1 MKKNSKSNRKSSRKS
16 SSSTQKLFRSGSHG
30 FEALESRQMLDAA
43 LTNALLD
50 SPIPYTTD
58 AEGESTTFLTVT
70 PTSDTAPDGTS
81 IYAGI
86 RIYGMD
92 GSGVKTTTEGFTIS
106 SIDKVDADGNK
117 TPIPL
122 LEKGEGIQD
131 SYSFACAE
139 MLLGQEYSITV
150 SWTGDGEAPN
160 FGAVAFLLGDT
171 DSFDPA
177 TGLPAVDPATGDY
190 AANHQADVSDN
201 EVKLVEAL
209 IYLDDPQT
217 NWQHNYGS
225 NLLKDS
231 GFTEEYAG
239 LFSLDTDGMWDTED
253 LDRVEENSAAGT
265 VNFNITFDQ
274 EAPALTVEVA
284 NADGEFA
291 GTATVTEGEKTGKVQ
306 DFTVD
311 VKTSTDSPVLGLTF
325 TDAKSAIKSIKYS
338 TDGTTYTEIPV
349 GGDSK
354 TEQVSFD
361 VADALGAPLQD
372 GEVTN
377 IYFET
382 EDVIGNKA
390 AYTFNVN
397 YESAAEFVV
406 GDDAQTALEG
416 PGTYDA
422 ANNVLYTNDP
432 DGSTEVI
439 VDPDFDFGPDD
450 STKQRIGI
458 EYDGETY
465 WGDFQTL
472 DEDNPIATADLT
484 QFPGL
489 LDAMGAEDGV
499 LPDGAY
505 DLTVF
510 VQDDFGHD
518 PQQVGDPQ
526 TLVIDTTAPVLDY
539 VSVDGEQSNEVS
551 VLDKDSVEVVVK
563 IAQPE
568 EKDVAV
574 DIADKLATI
583 PAGELLSDPIVLDK
597 GSDYVYGKNDYTVTL
612 TDLAGNQTTAPLTI
626 WYNTTPEATAFTA
639 NGSEW
644 GPGNKGIDEHGEP
657 FDYSSEQYVA
667 LDFAGNV
674 DDNNETPVENLVITV
689 PQDALVNGELYKKEA
704 NGAYVPLEPED
715 GVYLFNATDE
725 IYYLPNR
732 YWSGTETIPF
742 TTTDDANTP
751 ATSESKNVVVTI
763 APVTTQ
769 TEVDWI
775 SPESVDENS
784 LASEQ
789 VIGTFTYPSTKP
801 RTWTADWIPGNTTA
815 HILNDASDS
824 IGGLFDTEPSFSV
837 IEGDTV
843 DGLTSFSI
851 VINDWVLSEYVWGSQ
866 DFIATLSGALVSD
879 PTDVIGENSS
889 SLTFTVDPVDQNPEA
904 GTSKAFNVSLSTL
917 SKQDVTLTLDNTMFS
932 DIDDLYDDLTVA
944 SVTLTSEE
952 GEITLGQGESAALSV
967 NGVET
972 TFTLSGKTI
981 TIASN
986 DSSALD
992 KGLVEFEFTVTDNY
1006 GGREDVAGS
1015 TIKFSAYTTDDNVA
1029 TVQDVASY
1037 SFNVLQ
1043 NDYDNSEGWDGKTFA
1058 ISDFTDI
1065 DPAVGTLELIDANS
1079 ITGNNFT
1086 FTPAAGWRG
1095 TVTFNYTIA
1104 NQADPSETADATVTI
1119 VVAALNT
1126 APTAEN
1132 LSSSGDEWGAED
1144 KDSTTPQYVHVDFS
1158 IAIADDPEETAQNDL
1173 TIAFTG
1179 SGYADNGTWYQS
1191 TDGETFTE
1199 ITDFSAIQLA
1209 NGAVYFL
1216 PNQYWNGTVNVAYT
1230 VTDTVADWVN
1240 SDLVIADG
1248 ETPLTDNGTVEIIIV
1263 SKATNPVITDWEN
1276 HEDSENSTLDSQ
1288 KVNVAVAKLPEGAV
1302 NEAINGMSAQ
1312 SVNLEAHILN
1322 DESDSLDSLFDGE
1335 PVFAIDADGQ
1345 ITCTYTLLEN
1355 VYGTQTFDVTV
1366 TTDCGGSTTFAWTIT
1381 VDPVNQAPAI
1391 TVNDELFEAGEGDAE
1406 GMYLLKTEL
1415 TEQAEPVQN
1424 QIVLGTV
1431 SDIDNVLATANI
1443 TYYTVSGDGG
1453 HVWTLNNDE
1462 AQALFSEASFAVN
1475 GANELVFTYKLAPYV
1490 HGYADIVIQLNDLES
1505 TVDPTNQNSNTVT
1518 YRIIA
1523 ASVNDAPVAGDV
1535 DWSVSISSL
1544 RREPTFDFNTVV
1556 SDIDNDDWTITSLT
1570 LGDTAID
1577 VEGTTTGTIV
1587 TVNDIDLLAVYD
1599 PTAKTLTFYAQFGDD
1614 LTVLDK
1620 QSLPLAYTVNDNSI
1634 LGALTADGTGTITFT
1649 MYAQDDDATY
1659 DEQPQATIRTIDVL
1673 ANDRPIWEQEGKT
1686 FTLTEVS
1693 ALSDESAGS
1702 VAIVDGKVEYTQ
1714 AQDYR
1719 GTVTFTY
1726 TIVND
1731 EDPTETATATVT
1743 ILVKAINAAPTADEV
1758 DASMDESQTGEDKV
1772 QLVFDAQVADRET
1785 ADENLIVNVYK
1796 YDIENGV
1803 LTDADGEELPHNDGI
1818 YVFKATDAVYF
1829 KPNQYYNGET
1839 TIPYTV
1845 IDRLDDLIDAGYT
1858 LVEGETFKTAT
1869 SNVVVIVSPVGT
1881 EPTVNVEDKATDEI
1895 AESPAQ
1901 TTIQIGDASMP
1912 AGAEALSGVTAQ
1924 SKSITAHFA
1933 ASDSL
1938 GSLLD
1943 SYEFNLNTDTG
1954 AITFSYTQIEHV
1966 WGSQTFD
1973 LTVTTAEGGT
1983 KTVEWTF
1990 TVNPVNDAP
1999 EVQADAYGSG
2009 AKDKT
2014 IAVSF
2019 NVTDIETATY
2029 DLTYTLTA
2037 VPEYGTLY
2045 RDGEALAVGDTFTM
2059 ANAITYVAYDG
2070 VPEDVTGDTF
2080 TYAVTDSGVDAGLTD
2095 ADSITVENLTGTIE
2109 FNQAPVINNYVGTK
2123 TVDTSAG
2130 AQSGRWLLFNL
2141 SDVVDPEGEPI
2152 TKDNITLSG
2161 DAYWDGDAAYIDYD
2175 FAQGKFG
2182 SKEALV
2188 TITDPVD
2195 ATITSEY
2202 EFKLAAVASVG
2213 LHLSETRAATDANP
2227 LYVDFAN
2234 NTVSSTDSPL
2244 DVATI
2249 LGEGPYTV
2257 TPNFSAGDDAQ
2268 ETGTNSRPVYWQI
2281 PDGATASDYWTTEPN
2296 EYPVFVNGV
2305 KQSGKY
2311 WDTAKAGLTSEEAP
2325 EDTTGFVTS
2334 YPKMIETAG
2343 TDENNPV
2350 IATVTEDG
2358 KLTMQIAPYT
2368 PALDLDGSVTI
2379 SNGEN
2384 SVTIPVTILNA
2395 YDSPTTV
2402 DIQYFVTDQA
2412 GAAVLNNN
2420 GKPASIDRD
2429 EWFSD
2434 DVSAMSDHLTTNVDT
2449 QVKDSTNAPLYWDL
2463 DYCEEE
2469 YWTKTPNDYPVYN
2482 NGTPEKDVD
2491 NDGLQWFWDLDKVSL
2506 DGMTTNVKPSRP
2518 RDRYEVME
2526 RSVGTIAK
2534 STTDLDYNAAHMLYL
2549 YASDSWNQEGLGN
2562 PMFMFL
2568 FEVDF
2573 GAPVELT
2580 NIQTSMPP
2588 IMEMGEWNAD
2598 HSVIPLGILN
2608 TGTSDGGIFED
2619 AYSYLA
2625 ALTYNYTSSFT
2636 TAPTVTIKFSSAM
2649 RDMGEDGRTVLNTEQ
2664 YMTGWAENCNPNP
2677 ALYGTQGANQTV
2689 IEGTGVY
2696 MVVSTADEADSA
2708 AALPESESW
2717 IHEWQSHYVDLYL
2730 NTQDAGVDVAGNVS
2744 FTLNYGDLFTATDFI
2759 AMENVFDG
2767 AFQID
2772 VENNAIQ
2779 ISGRLKDAVTAEDG
2793 FVLLGRVKFESV
2805 GDDGLAADTVGT
2817 VDLGLSL
2824 DKIQLYNSAEEQ
2836 IAVNTN
2842 VSVGTRA
2849 AAVVYDANDDG
2860 VIDVSDFI
2868 SFASYYGTDTLASND
2883 ALAWA
2888 LDFNKSG
2895 SIDASDFVEF
2905 ATNYG
2910 VSRANGK
2917 AVNFSEGFL
2926 KQYIGATIQGEG
2938 DADLAKLLDQAV
2950 GEWEAKLG
2958 IDLDVNIQIKVKNY
2972 DDTQLGESYIVSLAD
2987 DGRPLTG
2994 VIVLDTDAAGLYW
3007 SINTDEV
3014 LEGKYDLY
3022 TVILHEV
3029 GHVLGF
3035 TDQYSAFTKVAK
3047 GADFDGSHA
3056 SDASDLMYETIN
3068 PGERKEVSDF
3078 DASVVN
3084 GAYQYA
3090 QNNNVYLTFAGSAM
3104 TGTQSAE
3111 TFQPEIASGIV
3122 EQAEWTKTLETK
3134 VYEELDRIVAANRD
3148 SVFAETEDDAPI
3160 LDDFSAGEFAFNL
3173 ATKQETA
3180 DSLFDD
3186 LSWMTGDDAEPDQEL
3201 DVELK
3206 PEF

>member
-50 SPIPYTTD
+50 SPIPYTED
-58 AEGESTTFLTVT
+58 ADGASTTFLTVT

-92 GSGVKTTTEGFTIS
+92 NSGVRTTTEGFTIS

-160 FGAVAFLLGDT
+160 FGAVAYLLGDT

-177 TGLPAVDPATGDY
+177 TGLPAVEPATGDY

-201 EVKLVEAL
+201 EAKLVEAL

-225 NLLKDS
+225 NLLKQS

-239 LFSLDTDGMWDTED
+239 LFSLDTDGLWDTED
-253 LDRVEENSAAGT
+253 LDRVEENTAAGT

-274 EAPALTVEVA
+274 EAPALTVDVT

-291 GTATVTEGEKTGKVQ
+291 GTATVTDGEKTGKVQ

-311 VKTSTDSPVLGLTF
+311 VKTSTDSPILDLTF
-325 TDAKSAIKSIKYS
+325 ADAKSAIKSIKYS
-338 TDGTTYTEIPV
+338 TDGTTYTDIPV

-354 TEQVSFD
+354 TEDVTLD
-361 VADALGAPLQD
+361 VAEVLGAALTE
-372 GEVTN
+372 GEPAQIFFQVA
-377 IYFET
+377 
-382 EDVIGNKA
+382 DVIGNTGQYA
-390 AYTFNVN
+390 FTINYDAEADFNVG
-397 YESAAEFVV
+397 EDAEATLA
-406 GDDAQTALEG
+406 GD
-416 PGTYDA
+416 GTSEDD
-422 ANNVLYTNDP
+422 VLYTNEA
-432 DGSTEVI
+432 DGSTDVV
-439 VDPDFDFGPDD
+439 VDPDFDFAEGD
-450 STKQRIGI
+450 STSQRVGI

-465 WGDFQTL
+465 WSDYQTF
-472 DEDNPIATADLT
+472 DEENPTATLDLT
-484 QFPGL
+484 QFDGL
-489 LDAMGAEDGV
+489 LDAMGAQDGV
-499 LPDGAY
+499 IPDGSY

-510 VQDDFGHD
+510 VQDDYGHD

-526 TLVIDTTAPVLDY
+526 TLVIDTTAPIIETVTVAGNPSGEVSIKDDT
-539 VSVDGEQSNEVS
+539 SVD
-551 VLDKDSVEVVVK
+551 VVVTL
-563 IAQPE
+563 AQP
-568 EKDVAV
+568 DATNVRLTL
-574 DIADKLATI
+574 DDKVETI
-583 PAGELLSDPIVLDK
+583 PAGYTDSDPIIIYRDV
-597 GSDYVYGKNDYTVTL
+597 DYVYGKNDLLVRA
-612 TDLAGNQTTAPLTI
+612 TDKAGNTNAKTFI
-626 WYNTTPEATAFTA
+626 VWYNTTPEATAFEATG
-639 NGSEW
+639 NEW
-644 GPGNKGIDEHGEP
+644 GPGNKGED
-657 FDYSSEQYVA
+657 FDYSTEQYVE
-667 LDFAGNV
+667 LDFSTAA
-674 DDNNETPVENLVITV
+674 DDNDETPVADLVIAI
-689 PQDALVNGELYKKEA
+689 PEDALT
-704 NGAYVPLEPED
+704 NGALYEKSGDEYTLLEPED
-715 GVYLFNATDE
+715 GVITFKATDA
-725 IYYLPNR
+725 IFYLPNK
-732 YWSGTETIPF
+732 YWSGTETLPF
-742 TTTDDANTP
+742 TVTDDANTP
-751 ATSESKNVVVTI
+751 ATSESKNVVITI
-763 APVTTQ
+763 DPVQTQ
-769 TEVDWI
+769 AEITWSD
-775 SPESVDENS
+775 PAAVDENS
-784 LASEQ
+784 LAQ
-789 VIGTFTYPSTKP
+789 AQIIGTFTYPENEE
-801 RTWTADWIPGNTTA
+801 RDWTAVWTPGDIDA
-815 HILNDASDS
+815 HILNGATDDIDA
-824 IGGLFDTEPSFSV
+824 LFDTLPTFTV
-837 IEGDTV
+837 VPGNTV
-843 DGLTSFSI
+843 DGVTTYGIKMDGWTLAQ
-851 VINDWVLSEYVWGSQ
+851 YVWGTEKFTVTVTGVL
-866 DFIATLSGALVSD
+866 DGD
-879 PTDVIGENSS
+879 DTDVVTEDSDE
-889 SLTFTVDPVDQNPEA
+889 LTFTVEPVNQNPTA
-904 GTSKAFNVSLSTL
+904 GAEKQFNVSLSTL
-917 SKQDVTLTLDNTMFS
+917 SKQDVVLTLDNSMFS
-932 DIDDLYDDLTVA
+932 DIDDQYDELTVA
-944 SVTLTSEE
+944 AVTLTS
-952 GEITLGQGESAALSV
+952 GDNSITLGQGESAALEV

-986 DSSALD
+986 DAAALD
-992 KGLVEFEFTVTDNY
+992 KGVVDVEFTVVDNY
-1006 GGREDVAGS
+1006 GGSEDVAGS
-1015 TIKFSAYTTDDNVA
+1015 TIKFSAYTSDDDVE
-1029 TVQDVASY
+1029 TVQDTASF
-1037 SFNVLQ
+1037 SFNVLG
-1043 NDYDNSEGWDGKTFA
+1043 NDYANSEGWDGKTFA
-1058 ISDFTDI
+1058 ISGFTAI
-1065 DPAVGTLELIDANS
+1065 DESIGTLTLTDAS
-1079 ITGNNFT
+1079 SVDGDNFT
-1086 FTPAAGWRG
+1086 FVPAEGYRG
-1095 TVTFNYTIA
+1095 TFTFNYTIA
-1104 NQADPSETADATVTI
+1104 NQDDETETADATVTV

-1126 APTAEN
+1126 APIANDIVT
-1132 LSSSGDEWGAED
+1132 SGTEWGELDAQ
-1144 KDSTTPQYVHVDFS
+1144 TTPQYITVDFS
-1158 IAIADDPEETAQNDL
+1158 LAISDNEEETAQEDL
-1173 TIAFTG
+1173 TIAFT
-1179 SGYADNGTWYQS
+1179 SEGYADNGTWYQS

-1199 ITDFSAIQLA
+1199 ITDFSAIQLV
-1209 NGAVYFL
+1209 NGGVYFL
-1216 PNQYWNGTVNVAYT
+1216 PNAYWNGTVNVAYQ
-1230 VTDTVADWVN
+1230 VTDTVENWVN
-1240 SDLVIADG
+1240 SSLKIADG
-1248 ETPLTDNGTVEIIIV
+1248 ATPLTASSTV
-1263 SKATNPVITDWEN
+1263 VITVT
-1276 HEDSENSTLDSQ
+1276 SEATAPIISDLADLTVDETVTPSAQ
-1288 KVNVAVAKLPEGAV
+1288 TVNVAKASLPDGAV
-1302 NEAINGMSAQ
+1302 NESLLDT
-1312 SVNLEAHILN
+1312 LEVVAGDPTAHILN
-1322 DESDSLDSLFDGE
+1322 DASDSLDALLDGA

-1345 ITCTYTLLEN
+1345 ITCEYTPLEN
-1355 VYGTQTFDVTV
+1355 VYGSQTFTITV
-1366 TTDCGGSTTFAWTIT
+1366 KTDKGGETSFDWTIT
-1381 VDPVNQAPAI
+1381 VDPVNDAPVI
-1391 TVNDELFEAGEGDAE
+1391 TVNEDVFEAGEGDQE
-1406 GMYLLKTEL
+1406 GIYLLKRDL
-1415 TEQAEPVQN
+1415 TEEAVPTVN
-1424 QIVLGTV
+1424 NTINLGTV
-1431 SDIDNVLATANI
+1431 SDVDNVLATANI
-1443 TYYTVSGDGG
+1443 TYCMISGDGG
-1453 HVWTLNNDE
+1453 HVWTSNADE
-1462 AQALFSEASFAVN
+1462 AQPLFSNASFAVN
-1475 GANELVFTYKLAPYV
+1475 GANELIFTYTLAPHV
-1490 HGYADIVIQLNDLES
+1490 HGYADIEIQLNDLES
-1505 TVDPTNQNSNTVT
+1505 AVDPTNLNSNAVK
-1518 YRIIA
+1518 YRINVE
-1523 ASVNDAPVAGDV
+1523 SVNDAPVAGDV
-1535 DWSVSISSL
+1535 NWSVSISSL
-1544 RREPTFDFNTVV
+1544 SGTPSFDFNAVV

-1570 LGDTAID
+1570 LGDTAIAVD
-1577 VEGTTTGTIV
+1577 GTPTAV
-1587 TVNDIDLLAVYD
+1587 TVNGIDLTATYD
-1599 PTAKTLTFYAQFGDD
+1599 SEARTLTLDAPDGVD

-1620 QSLPLAYTVNDNSI
+1620 QSLALAYTVNDNSP
-1634 LGALTADGTGTITFT
+1634 LGELTADGTGTVSFT

-1659 DEQPQATIRTIDVL
+1659 DEQAQDAVHTIDVL

-1686 FTLTEVS
+1686 FTLSEVS

-1702 VAIVDGKVEYTQ
+1702 IAIVDGKVEYTQ
-1714 AQDYR
+1714 AADYR

-1731 EDPTETATATVT
+1731 EDESETATATVT

-1758 DASMDESQTGEDKV
+1758 NAEMTESQTGDDKV

-1785 ADENLIVNVYK
+1785 ADENLIINV
-1796 YDIENGV
+1796 DEAAVENGTLV
-1803 LTDADGEELPHNDGI
+1803 DADGNALPAFDGI
-1818 YVFKATDAVYF
+1818 IAFYATDAVYF

-1845 IDRLDDLIDAGYT
+1845 TDRLDDLTNAGLT
-1858 LVEGETFKTAT
+1858 LVDGETAKTAA
-1869 SNVVVIVSPVGT
+1869 SNVIVVVTPVGT
-1881 EPTVNVEDKATDEI
+1881 TPIVEVADANADEI
-1895 AESPAQ
+1895 ASGAEQ
-1901 TTIQIGDASMP
+1901 TTIQIGTASMP
-1912 AGAEALSGVTAQ
+1912 EGAEGLAAVSAESTNVN
-1924 SKSITAHFA
+1924 AHIS
-1933 ASDSL
+1933 ASDTQDSL
-1938 GSLLD
+1938 VSDYSFALD
-1943 SYEFNLNTDTG
+1943 TETG
-1954 AITFSYTQIEHV
+1954 AITFTYTPIEHV
-1966 WGSQTFD
+1966 WGTQTFNV
-1973 LTVTTAEGGT
+1973 TVTSEEGGT
-1983 KTVEWTF
+1983 DTVAWTF
-1990 TVNPVNDAP
+1990 TINPINDAP
-1999 EVQADAYGSG
+1999 EVQVAAHGMG
-2009 AKDKT
+2009 AKETD
-2014 IAVSF
+2014 IQVSF
-2019 NVTDIETATY
+2019 DVVDIETSTA
-2029 DLTYTLTA
+2029 DLTYTLTTA
-2037 VPEYGTLY
+2037 PTYGTLLK
-2045 RDGEALAVGDTFTM
+2045 DGEALAVGDTFTTG
-2059 ANAITYVAYDG
+2059 NAITYRVYDG
-2070 VPEDVTGDTF
+2070 APEGITGDSF
-2080 TYAVTDSGVDAGLTD
+2080 VYAVTDRGADAGLTD

-2123 TVDTSAG
+2123 TVDTTSS
-2130 AQSGRWLLFNL
+2130 AQSGSWLLFNL

-2249 LGEGPYTV
+2249 IGEGPYTV

-2268 ETGTNSRPVYWQI
+2268 ETGANSRPVYWQI

-2296 EYPVFVNGV
+2296 EYPVYVDGV
-2305 KQSGKY
+2305 KQDGQY
-2311 WDTAKAGLTSEEAP
+2311 WKEDTPSAEIP
-2325 EDTTGFVTS
+2325 EDSTGFDTT
-2334 YPKMIETAG
+2334 YPKMVAAEAS
-2343 TDENNPV
+2343 DANYPV

-2368 PALDLDGSVTI
+2368 PATDLDGSVTI

-2384 SVTIPVTILNA
+2384 SVTIPVSILNA
-2395 YDSPTTV
+2395 YESPTTV

-2412 GAAVLNNN
+2412 GSATLDDE
-2420 GKPASIDRD
+2420 GSPASISRA
-2429 EWFSD
+2429 EWFGD
-2434 DVSAMSDHLTTNVDT
+2434 DVSAMSDHLKTNVDT
-2449 QVKDSTNAPLYWDL
+2449 QVTDAQNNGLYWL
-2463 DYCEEE
+2463 PDYCKKA
-2469 YWTKTPNDYPVYN
+2469 YWTKEPNEYPVYD
-2482 NGTPEKDVD
+2482 GDTPKSSGGQPWYWNMELVD
-2491 NDGLQWFWDLDKVSL
+2491 IDS
-2506 DGMTTNVKPSRP
+2506 MTTNELPEDEEYP
-2518 RDRYEVME
+2518 VMQ
-2526 RSVGTIAK
+2526 RSVGSIAK
-2534 STTDLDYNAAHMLYL
+2534 STTDLEYNAAHNLYL
-2549 YASDSWNQEGLGN
+2549 YASDSWNQEGLNN
-2562 PMFMFL
+2562 PMFMLL
-2568 FEVDF
+2568 FEIDF
-2573 GAPVELT
+2573 GAPVTALT
-2580 NIQTSMPP
+2580 NVSTSLGSVL
-2588 IMEMGEWNAD
+2588 EMGEWNED

-2608 TGTSDGGIFED
+2608 IATSDGNIYED

-2625 ALTYNYTSSFT
+2625 SLTYKYTSAFT
-2636 TAPTVTIKFSSAM
+2636 TAPTVTIKFSSVM

-2664 YMTGWAENCNPNP
+2664 YITGWAENCNPNP

-2689 IEGTGVY
+2689 VEGTGVY
-2696 MVVSTADEADSA
+2696 MAVSTADEADSA

-2730 NTQDAGVDVAGNVS
+2730 NTQDADVDVAGNVS

-2759 AMENVFDG
+2759 AMESVFDG
-2767 AFQID
+2767 GFQID
-2772 VENNAIQ
+2772 VENNAVQ
-2779 ISGRLKDAVTAEDG
+2779 ISGRLKDTVTAEDG

-2842 VSVGTRA
+2842 VTVGTRA

-2860 VIDVSDFI
+2860 VIDASDFVN
-2868 SFASYYGTDTLASND
+2868 FATYYGTDTLASND

-2910 VSRANGK
+2910 ASRANGK

-2958 IDLDVNIQIKVKNY
+2958 IDLDVNIQLKVKNY
-2972 DDTQLGESYIVSLAD
+2972 DDAQLGESYIVSLAD

-3047 GADFDGSHA
+3047 GAEFDGSHA
-3056 SDASDLMYETIN
+3056 ADASDLMYETIN

-3078 DASVVN
+3078 DANVVN
-3084 GAYQYA
+3084 SAYQYA

-3122 EQAEWTKTLETK
+3122 EQAQWTKTLETK
-3134 VYEELDRIVAANRD
+3134 VYEELGRIVAANRD

-3160 LDDFSAGEFAFNL
+3160 LDNFSADEFTFNL
-3173 ATKQETA
+3173 ATRQETA

>member
-16 SSSTQKLFRSGSHG
+16 SSITQKLFRSGSHG

-58 AEGESTTFLTVT
+58 ADGESTTFLTVT

-106 SIDKVDADGNK
+106 SIDMVDADGNK

-150 SWTGDGEAPN
+150 SWTGEGDAPS
-160 FGAVAFLLGDT
+160 FGAVAYLLGDT

-177 TGLPAVDPATGDY
+177 TGKPAVDPATGEY
-190 AANHQADVSDN
+190 VANVQNNISDN
-201 EVKLVEAL
+201 EVTLVEAA

-217 NWQHNYGS
+217 NWNHSYGDK
-225 NLLKDS
+225 LLNQS
-231 GFTEEYAG
+231 GFPEEYTS
-239 LFSLDTDGMWDTED
+239 LFSLDANGIWDTED
-253 LDRVEENSAAGT
+253 LDRVEENNEAGT

-274 EAPALTVEVA
+274 EAPALTVDVT

-291 GTATVTEGEKTGKVQ
+291 GTATVTQGEKTGKVQ

-311 VKTSTDSPVLGLTF
+311 VKTSTDSPILNLNF
-325 TDAKSAIKSIKYS
+325 EDAKSAIKSIKYS

-354 TEQVSFD
+354 TEDVTLNVAEVLGDVLTEGEPAQIFFQV
-361 VADALGAPLQD
+361 A
-372 GEVTN
+372 
-377 IYFET
+377 
-382 EDVIGNKA
+382 DVIGNTGQYEFTVNYDA
-390 AYTFNVN
+390 EADFNVGADA
-397 YESAAEFVV
+397 SATQQ
-406 GDDAQTALEG
+406 GDGTTEG
-416 PGTYDA
+416 P
-422 ANNVLYTNDP
+422 VLFTNDS
-432 DGSTEVI
+432 DGSSEVV
-439 VDPDFDFGPDD
+439 VDPNFAFDEGD
-450 STKQRIGI
+450 SASQRVGI

-465 WGDFQTL
+465 WSDYQTF
-472 DEDNPIATADLT
+472 DEENPTATLDLT
-484 QFPGL
+484 QFDGL
-489 LDAMGAEDGV
+489 LDAMGAQDGV
-499 LPDGAY
+499 IPDGSY

-510 VQDDFGHD
+510 VQDDYGHE

-526 TLVIDTTAPVLDY
+526 TLVIDTTAPVIETVTVAGDP
-539 VSVDGEQSNEVS
+539 SGEVS
-551 VLDKDSVEVVVK
+551 IKDDASADVVVTL
-563 IAQPE
+563 AQP
-568 EKDVAV
+568 DATNVRLTL
-574 DIADKLATI
+574 DDKVETI
-583 PAGELLSDPIVLDK
+583 PAGYTESDPIVIYRDV
-597 GSDYVYGKNDYTVTL
+597 DYVYGKNELLVRA
-612 TDLAGNQTTAPLTI
+612 TDKAGNTSAKTFI
-626 WYNTTPEATAFTA
+626 VWYNTTPEATAFTA

-644 GPGNKGIDEHGEP
+644 GPGNKGVDEHGEP

-667 LDFAGNV
+667 LDFASNV

-689 PQDALVNGELYKKEA
+689 PQEAVVNGALYKKEA
-704 NGAYVPLEPED
+704 NGPYVPLEPEE
-715 GVYLFNATDE
+715 GVYAFNATDE

-751 ATSESKNVVVTI
+751 ATSDSKNIVVTI
-763 APVTTQ
+763 DPVTTQ
-769 TEVDWI
+769 TEVDWTD
-775 SPESVDENS
+775 PAAVAENS
-784 LASEQ
+784 AASEQ
-789 VIGTFTYPSTKP
+789 VIGTFAYPSTKP

-843 DGLTSFSI
+843 DGLTNFSI
-851 VINDWVLSEYVWGSQ
+851 VMNDWVLSEYVWGSQ

-889 SLTFTVDPVDQNPEA
+889 SLTFTVDPVNQNPEA
-904 GTSKAFNVSLSTL
+904 GDSKAFNVSLSTL

-932 DIDDLYDDLTVA
+932 DIDDQYDELTVA
-944 SVTLTSEE
+944 SATLTS
-952 GEITLGQGESAALSV
+952 GENTLVIAQGESGVLEI

-981 TIASN
+981 VIASN
-986 DSSALD
+986 DASALD

-1006 GGREDVAGS
+1006 GGIGDVAGS
-1015 TIKFSAYTTDDNVA
+1015 TIKFSAYTTDDDVA

-1043 NDYDNSEGWDGKTFA
+1043 NDYNNSEGWDGKTFA

-1104 NQADPSETADATVTI
+1104 NQDDPSETADATVTI

-1126 APTAEN
+1126 APTADN

-1144 KDSTTPQYVHVDFS
+1144 KDSTTPQYVLVDFA

-1199 ITDFSAIQLA
+1199 IADFSAIQLA
-1209 NGAVYFL
+1209 NGNVYFL
-1216 PNQYWNGTVNVAYT
+1216 PNNYWNGTVNVAYQ
-1230 VTDTVADWVN
+1230 VTDTVDNWVN
-1240 SDLVIADG
+1240 PALVIADG

-1263 SKATNPVITDWEN
+1263 SKATNPVISDFADVTVNETAISVTD
-1276 HEDSENSTLDSQ
+1276 T
-1288 KVNVAVAKLPEGAV
+1288 VNVAKASLPEGAV
-1302 NEAINGMSAQ
+1302 NETLSDALIIAPGESQ
-1312 SVNLEAHILN
+1312 AHKLN
-1322 DESDSLDSLFDGE
+1322 DGSDFQEALFDGD
-1335 PVFAIDADGQ
+1335 PFFAIDANGQ
-1345 ITCTYTLLEN
+1345 ITCEFTRLEN
-1355 VYGTQTFDVTV
+1355 VYGSQTFTITV
-1366 TTDCGGSTTFAWTIT
+1366 KTDKGGETSFDWTIT
-1381 VDPVNQAPAI
+1381 VDPVNDAPVI
-1391 TVNDELFEAGEGDAE
+1391 TVNEDVFDDAGA
-1406 GMYLLKTEL
+1406 YYQLKRDL
-1415 TEQAEPVQN
+1415 TEEAEPTVN
-1424 QIVLGTV
+1424 NTINLGTV

-1443 TYYTVSGDGG
+1443 TYYSVSGTGG
-1453 HVWTLNNDE
+1453 HVWTSNADA
-1462 AQALFSEASFAVN
+1462 AQALFASSSFAVN
-1475 GANELVFTYKLAPYV
+1475 GDNELIFTYTLAPHV
-1490 HGYADIVIQLNDLES
+1490 HGYADIEIQLNDLES
-1505 TVDPTNQNSNTVT
+1505 TVDPTNQYSNAVR
-1518 YRIIA
+1518 YRINV
-1523 ASVNDAPVAGDV
+1523 ASVNDAPEAGDV
-1535 DWSVSISSL
+1535 NWSVSISSL
-1544 RREPTFDFNTVV
+1544 SGTPSFDFNDVV
-1556 SDIDNDDWTITSLT
+1556 SDIDNDDWTITALT
-1570 LGDTAID
+1570 LGETAID
-1577 VEGTTTGTIV
+1577 VEGTPTAV
-1587 TVNDIDLLAVYD
+1587 TVNGVDLYVTYD
-1599 PTAKTLTFYAQFGDD
+1599 PTAKTLTLDAPDGVD

-1620 QSLPLAYTVNDNSI
+1620 QSLALAYTVNDNSP
-1634 LGALTADGTGTITFT
+1634 LGELTADGTGTIAFT

-1659 DEQPQATIRTIDVL
+1659 DEQAQATVRTIDVL
-1673 ANDRPIWEQEGKT
+1673 ANDKPIWEQEGKT

-1693 ALSDESAGS
+1693 ALSDPTAGS
-1702 VAIVDGKVEYTQ
+1702 IEIVDQKVEFTQ
-1714 AQDYR
+1714 NADYR

-1731 EDPTETATATVT
+1731 DDPTETATATVT

-1758 DASMDESQTGEDKV
+1758 DAEMAESQTGEDKV

-1785 ADENLIVNVYK
+1785 ADENLVVNVYK

-1829 KPNQYYNGET
+1829 KPNQYYNGEA

-1869 SNVVVIVSPVGT
+1869 SNIIVVVTPVGT
-1881 EPTVNVEDKATDEI
+1881 EPTINVEDKATAEI
-1895 AESPAQ
+1895 AASPAQ
-1901 TTIQIGDASMP
+1901 TTIQIGSASMP
-1912 AGAEALSGVTAQ
+1912 AGAEALSGITAQ
-1924 SKSITAHFA
+1924 SKSIAAHIT

-1938 GSLLD
+1938 RSLLD
-1943 SYEFNLNTDTG
+1943 SYEFNLDTTTG

-1973 LTVTTAEGGT
+1973 LTVTTVEGGT

-1990 TVNPVNDAP
+1990 TVDPVNDAP
-1999 EVQADAYGSG
+1999 EVQVAAKGMG
-2009 AKDKT
+2009 AKETT
-2014 IAVSF
+2014 IPVAFDV
-2019 NVTDIETATY
+2019 VDIETPTA

-2045 RDGEALAVGDTFTM
+2045 RDGEALAVGDTFTIG
-2059 ANAITYVAYDG
+2059 NGITYRVYDG
-2070 VPEDVTGDTF
+2070 APEGITGDTF
-2080 TYAVTDSGVDAGLTD
+2080 TYAVTDSGVDAGLTA
-2095 ADSITVENLTGTIE
+2095 ADSITIENLTGVIE
-2109 FNQAPVINNYVGTK
+2109 FNQAPVIENYVGTK
-2123 TVDTSAG
+2123 VVDTTPG
-2130 AQSGRWLLFNL
+2130 AQTGSWLLFNL

-2188 TITDPVD
+2188 TIEDPVD
-2195 ATITSEY
+2195 DSITSVY

-2249 LGEGPYTV
+2249 IGEGPYTV

-2268 ETGTNSRPVYWQI
+2268 EMGTNSRPVYWQI

-2296 EYPVFVNGV
+2296 GYPVFVNGV

-2325 EDTTGFVTS
+2325 EDTTDFVTS

-2402 DIQYFVTDQA
+2402 DIQYFVTDQD
-2412 GAAVLNNN
+2412 GAAILNNN

-2434 DVSAMSDHLTTNVDT
+2434 DVSAMNEHLTTNVDT
-2449 QVKDSTNAPLYWDL
+2449 QVKDSTNVALYWDL

-2469 YWTKTPNDYPVYN
+2469 YWTKTPNNYPVYN

-2534 STTDLDYNAAHMLYL
+2534 STTDLDYDAAHMLYL
-2549 YASDSWNQEGLGN
+2549 YASDSWNQEGLSN

-2568 FEVDF
+2568 FEIDF

-2580 NIQTSMPP
+2580 NMSTSMPP

-2598 HSVIPLGILN
+2598 HSVIQLGILN

-2625 ALTYNYTSSFT
+2625 ALTYNYTSAFT

-2649 RDMGEDGRTVLNTEQ
+2649 RDMGDAGRTVLNTEQ

-2759 AMENVFDG
+2759 AMESVFDG
-2767 AFQID
+2767 GFQID
-2772 VENNAIQ
+2772 VENNAVQ

-2793 FVLLGRVKFESV
+2793 FVLLGRVKFESL

-2824 DKIQLYNSAEEQ
+2824 DKIQLFNSAEEQ

-2842 VSVGTRA
+2842 VSAGTRA

-2868 SFASYYGTDTLASND
+2868 SFATYYGTDTLASND

-2888 LDFNKSG
+2888 LDFDKSG

-2938 DADLAKLLDQAV
+2938 DADLAKLLNQAV

-2958 IDLDVNIQIKVKNY
+2958 TDLDVNIQIKVKDY
-2972 DDTQLGESYIVSLAD
+2972 SDTQLGESYIVSLAD

-3047 GADFDGSHA
+3047 GAEFDGSHA
-3056 SDASDLMYETIN
+3056 SDASDLMFETIN

-3122 EQAEWTKTLETK
+3122 EQAQWTKTLETK

-3160 LDDFSAGEFAFNL
+3160 LDDFSAGEFVFNL

>member
-16 SSSTQKLFRSGSHG
+16 SSVSTQKLFRSGSHG
-30 FEALESRQMLDAA
+30 FEALEPRQLLDAA

-50 SPIPYTTD
+50 SPIPYTED
-58 AEGESTTFLTVT
+58 ASGESTTFLTVT

-86 RIYGMD
+86 RMYGMD

-106 SIDKVDADGNK
+106 SIDKVDADGSK

-122 LEKGEGIQD
+122 LEKGEGIQN

-150 SWTGDGEAPN
+150 SWNGQGEAPN

-225 NLLKDS
+225 NLLKQS

-239 LFSLDTDGMWDTED
+239 LFSLETNGVWDTED
-253 LDRVEENSAAGT
+253 LDRVEENSEAGT

-274 EAPALTVEVA
+274 EVPALTVDVT

-291 GTATVTEGEKTGKVQ
+291 GTATVTQGEKTGKVQ

-311 VKTSTDSPVLGLTF
+311 VKTSTDSPILNLSF
-325 TDAKSAIKSIKYS
+325 EDAKSAIKSIKYS

-354 TEQVSFD
+354 TEDVTLNVAEVLGDVLTEGEPAQIFFQ
-361 VADALGAPLQD
+361 VAD
-372 GEVTN
+372 
-377 IYFET
+377 
-382 EDVIGNKA
+382 VICNTGQYAFTVNYDA
-390 AYTFNVN
+390 EADFNVGADA
-397 YESAAEFVV
+397 SATQQ
-406 GDDAQTALEG
+406 GDGTTEG
-416 PGTYDA
+416 P
-422 ANNVLYTNDP
+422 VLFTNDS
-432 DGSTEVI
+432 DGSSEVV
-439 VDPDFDFGPDD
+439 VDPDYDFAEGE
-450 STKQRIGI
+450 STSQRVGI
-458 EYDGETY
+458 EYNGETY
-465 WGDFQTL
+465 WSDYQTFDEENPEASLALTDF
-472 DEDNPIATADLT
+472 D
-484 QFPGL
+484 GL
-489 LDAMGAEDGV
+489 LDAMGAQDGV
-499 LPDGAY
+499 IPDGSY

-510 VQDDFGHD
+510 VQDDYGHD

-626 WYNTTPEATAFTA
+626 WYNTTPEATAFDA

-674 DDNNETPVENLVITV
+674 DDNNETPVENLIITV

-789 VIGTFTYPSTKP
+789 VIGMFTYPSNKP
-801 RTWTADWIPGNTTA
+801 RTWTADWIPGNITA

-851 VINDWVLSEYVWGSQ
+851 VMNDWVLSEYVWGSQ

-879 PTDVIGENSS
+879 PTDVIGENSP
-889 SLTFTVDPVDQNPEA
+889 SLTFTVDPVNQNPEA
-904 GTSKAFNVSLSTL
+904 GDSKAFNVSLSTL
-917 SKQDVTLTLDNTMFS
+917 SKQDVVLTLDNTMFS
-932 DIDDLYDDLTVA
+932 DIDDLYDDLTIA
-944 SVTLTSEE
+944 AVTLTSEE
-952 GEITLGQGESAALSV
+952 GTITLGQGESAALAV

-986 DSSALD
+986 DAAALD
-992 KGLVEFEFTVTDNY
+992 KGVVDVAFTVEDNN
-1006 GGREDVAGS
+1006 GGSEDVTGS
-1015 TIKFSAYTTDDNVA
+1015 TIKFSAYTSDDEVE
-1029 TVQDVASY
+1029 TVQDVASFT
-1037 SFNVLQ
+1037 FNVLG
-1043 NDYDNSEGWDGKTFA
+1043 NDYANSEGWDGKTFA
-1058 ISDFTDI
+1058 ISDFTAI
-1065 DPAVGTLELIDANS
+1065 DPAIGTLELTDANS
-1079 ITGNNFT
+1079 IDGDNFT
-1086 FTPAAGWRG
+1086 FTPAEGYRG
-1095 TVTFNYTIA
+1095 TFTFNYTIA
-1104 NQADPSETADATVTI
+1104 NVDDASETADATVTV

-1126 APTAEN
+1126 APFAN
-1132 LSSSGDEWGAED
+1132 DIASSGTEWGAQD
-1144 KDSTTPQYVHVDFS
+1144 AQATPQYIAVDFS
-1158 IAIADDPEETAQNDL
+1158 LAISDNEEETAQEDL
-1173 TIAFTG
+1173 TIAFT
-1179 SGYADNGTWYQS
+1179 SDGYADNGTWYQS
-1191 TDGETFTE
+1191 ADGETFTE

-1216 PNQYWNGTVNVAYT
+1216 PNEYWNGTVNVAYE
-1230 VTDTVADWVN
+1230 VTDTVENWVN
-1240 SDLVIADG
+1240 SSLKVADDA
-1248 ETPLTDNGTVEIIIV
+1248 TPLTASNTVVITVTSE
-1263 SKATNPVITDWEN
+1263 ATNPIISDLADLTVDETVTPEAQ
-1276 HEDSENSTLDSQ
+1276 T
-1288 KVNVAVAKLPEGAV
+1288 VNVAKASLPTGAV
-1302 NEAINGMSAQ
+1302 NEALLDTLEVVAGDP
-1312 SVNLEAHILN
+1312 EAHKLN
-1322 DESDSLDSLFDGE
+1322 DGSDSLDALFDGA

-1345 ITCTYTLLEN
+1345 ITCEYTPLEN
-1355 VYGTQTFDVTV
+1355 VYGSQTFTITV
-1366 TTDCGGSTTFAWTIT
+1366 KTDDGGSTSFDWTIT
-1381 VDPVNQAPAI
+1381 VDPVNDAPVI
-1391 TVNDELFEAGEGDAE
+1391 TVNEDVFEEGTGDQE
-1406 GMYLLKTEL
+1406 GIYLLKREL
-1415 TEQAEPVQN
+1415 TEEAEPTVN
-1424 QIVLGTV
+1424 NTINLGTV

-1443 TYYTVSGDGG
+1443 TYYSVSGTGG
-1453 HVWTLNNDE
+1453 HVWTSNADD
-1462 AQALFSEASFAVN
+1462 AQALFASSSFAVN
-1475 GANELVFTYKLAPYV
+1475 GDNELIFTYTLAPHV
-1490 HGYADIVIQLNDLES
+1490 HGYADIEIQLNDMES
-1505 TVDPTNQNSNTVT
+1505 TVDPTNLNSNTVK
-1518 YRIIA
+1518 YRINVESI
-1523 ASVNDAPVAGDV
+1523 NDAPVAGDV
-1535 DWSVSISSL
+1535 DWSISISSL
-1544 RREPTFDFNTVV
+1544 RREPTFDFSTVV

-1599 PTAKTLTFYAQFGDD
+1599 PTAKTLTFFAQFGDD

-1620 QSLPLAYTVNDNSI
+1620 QTLPLAYTVNDNSI
-1634 LGALTADGTGTITFT
+1634 LGALTADGTGTISFT
-1649 MYAQDDDATY
+1649 MYAQDDEAAY
-1659 DEQPQATIRTIDVL
+1659 DEQAQETVRTIDVL
-1673 ANDRPIWEQEGKT
+1673 ENDRPIWEQEGKT
-1686 FTLTEVS
+1686 FTLSEVS

-1702 VAIVDGKVEYTQ
+1702 VAIVDGVVEYTQ

-1731 EDPTETATATVT
+1731 DDPTETATATVT
-1743 ILVKAINAAPTADEV
+1743 ILVRAINAAPTADEV
-1758 DASMDESQTGEDKV
+1758 NAQMDESQSGDDMV
-1772 QLVFDAQVADRET
+1772 QLNFADAVADRET
-1785 ADENLIVNVYK
+1785 ADNNLVIKIDESAV
-1796 YDIENGV
+1796 ENGTLV
-1803 LTDADGEELPHNDGI
+1803 DGAGETLVALDGV
-1818 YVFKATDAVYF
+1818 YEFNATDPVYF

-1845 IDRLDDLIDAGYT
+1845 TDSLDDLAGYT
-1858 LVEGETFKTAT
+1858 LVDGETAKTAA

-1901 TTIQIGDASMP
+1901 TTIQIGAASMP

-1924 SKSITAHFA
+1924 SKSVTAHIT

-1938 GSLLD
+1938 RSLLD
-1943 SYEFNLNTDTG
+1943 GYEFNLDTETG
-1954 AITFSYTQIEHV
+1954 AITFTYTQIAHV

-1973 LTVTTAEGGT
+1973 LTVTTVEGGT

-1999 EVQADAYGSG
+1999 EVQTDVSAMG
-2009 AKDKT
+2009 AKDKPIT
-2014 IAVSF
+2014 INF
-2019 NVTDIETATY
+2019 DVTDIETDASA
-2029 DLTYTLTA
+2029 LVYTLTDL
-2037 VPEYGTLY
+2037 PSNGTLY
-2045 RDGEALAVGDTFTM
+2045 NNGAAMVQGDTFTT
-2059 ANAITYVAYDG
+2059 ADAITYVAYDG
-2070 VPEDVTGDTF
+2070 VPEEETGDSF
-2080 TYAVTDSGVDAGLTD
+2080 TYTVTDSGVDAGLTD
-2095 ADSITVENLTGTIE
+2095 GDNITTLKQIATIT
-2109 FNQAPVINNYVGTK
+2109 FNQAPVIDNYVGTK
-2123 TVDTSAG
+2123 TVNTTAG

-2141 SDVVDPEGEPI
+2141 SDVVDPEDEPI

-2182 SKEALV
+2182 TKEAKV
-2188 TITDPVD
+2188 TISDPLD
-2195 ATITSEY
+2195 DTITSEY

-2268 ETGTNSRPVYWQI
+2268 EMGTNSRPVYWQI

-2296 EYPVFVNGV
+2296 GYPVFVNGV

-2325 EDTTGFVTS
+2325 EDTTDFVTS

-2379 SNGEN
+2379 SNGED

-2434 DVSAMSDHLTTNVDT
+2434 DVSSMSDHLTTNVDT
-2449 QVKDSTNAPLYWDL
+2449 QVKDSTNAPLYWIY
-2463 DYCEEE
+2463 DYCDEE
-2469 YWTKTPNDYPVYN
+2469 YWTTTPNDYPVYN
-2482 NGTPEKDVD
+2482 NGNAYTDD
-2491 NDGLQWFWDLDKVSL
+2491 DDAQLYWDMDKV
-2506 DGMTTNVKPSRP
+2506 DFATMTTNVKPSKARE
-2518 RDRYEVME
+2518 RYEVME
-2526 RSVGTIAK
+2526 RSVGSIAK
-2534 STTDLDYNAAHMLYL
+2534 STTDLDYDAAHMLYL
-2549 YASDSWNQEGLGN
+2549 YASDSWNQEGLSN

-2568 FEVDF
+2568 FEIDF
-2573 GAPVELT
+2573 GAPVDLT
-2580 NIQTSMPP
+2580 NMSTSMPP

-2598 HSVIPLGILN
+2598 HSVIQLGILN

-2649 RDMGEDGRTVLNTEQ
+2649 RDMGDDGRTVLNTEQ
-2664 YMTGWAENCNPNP
+2664 YITGWAENCNPNP

-2730 NTQDAGVDVAGNVS
+2730 NTQDANVDVAGNVS

-2759 AMENVFDG
+2759 AMESVFDG
-2767 AFQID
+2767 GFQID
-2772 VENNAIQ
+2772 VENNAVQ
-2779 ISGRLKDAVTAEDG
+2779 ISGRLKDSVTAEDG
-2793 FVLLGRVKFESV
+2793 FVLFGRVKFESV

-2860 VIDVSDFI
+2860 VIDVSDFV
-2868 SFASYYGTDTLASND
+2868 SFASYFGTDTLASND

-2895 SIDASDFVEF
+2895 SIDVNDFVEF

-2917 AVNFSEGFL
+2917 TVNFSEGFL

-2958 IDLDVNIQIKVKNY
+2958 TDLDVNIQIKVKNY
-2972 DDTQLGESYIVSLAD
+2972 EDTQLGESYIVSLAD

-3047 GADFDGSHA
+3047 GAEFDGSHA

-3090 QNNNVYLTFAGSAM
+3090 QNNNVYLTYTGSAAM

-3160 LDDFSAGEFAFNL
+3160 LDDFSAGEFVFNL

-3186 LSWMTGDDAEPDQEL
+3186 LSWIDGDDAEDVQEL

>member
-16 SSSTQKLFRSGSHG
+16 SSVSTQKLFRSGSHG

-58 AEGESTTFLTVT
+58 ADGESTTFLTVT

-92 GSGVKTTTEGFTIS
+92 STGVRTTTEGFTIS

-122 LEKGEGIQD
+122 LEKGKGIQD

-160 FGAVAFLLGDT
+160 FGAVAYLLGDT
-171 DSFDPA
+171 DSFDPT

-201 EVKLVEAL
+201 EAKLVEAL

-225 NLLKDS
+225 NLLKES
-231 GFTEEYAG
+231 GYTEEYAG
-239 LFSLDTDGMWDTED
+239 LFSLDTDGLWDTED

-274 EAPALTVEVA
+274 EAPALTVDVT

-291 GTATVTEGEKTGKVQ
+291 GTGTVTEGEKTGKVQ

-311 VKTSTDSPVLGLTF
+311 VKTSADSPILNLTF
-325 TDAKSAIKSIKYS
+325 ADAKSAIKSIKYS

-354 TEQVSFD
+354 TEDVTID
-361 VADALGAPLQD
+361 VADVLGAALTEGTPAEITF
-372 GEVTN
+372 EVA
-377 IYFET
+377 
-382 EDVIGNKA
+382 DVIGNTGKYA
-390 AYTFNVN
+390 FTINYDAEADFN
-397 YESAAEFVV
+397 V
-406 GDDAQTALEG
+406 GDDAEATLAGDGTSEG
-416 PGTYDA
+416 D
-422 ANNVLYTNDP
+422 VLFTNDA
-432 DGSTEVI
+432 DGSTEVV
-439 VDPDFDFGPDD
+439 VDPDFALNEGD
-450 STKQRIGI
+450 STSQRVGI
-458 EYDGETY
+458 EYNGETY
-465 WGDFQTL
+465 WSDYQTF
-472 DEDNPIATADLT
+472 DEENPTGTLDLT
-484 QFPGL
+484 QFDGL
-489 LDAMGAEDGV
+489 LDAMGAQDGV
-499 LPDGAY
+499 IPDGSY

-510 VQDDFGHD
+510 VQDDYGHD

-526 TLVIDTTAPVLDY
+526 TLVIDTTAPVIET
-539 VSVDGEQSNEVS
+539 VSVDGDTSGEVS
-551 VLDKDSVEVVVK
+551 LEDLDTV
-563 IAQPE
+563 
-568 EKDVAV
+568 DVIVTLAS
-574 DIADKLATI
+574 ADATNVTIELNGKTETI
-583 PAGELLSDPIVLDK
+583 PAGNVESDPIAIFK
-597 GSDYVYGKNDYTVTL
+597 TTDYVYGKNELTVTA
-612 TDLAGNQTTAPLTI
+612 TDKAGNSTSETFVV
-626 WYNTTPEATAFTA
+626 WYNTTPEATAFEA
-639 NGSEW
+639 AGSEW
-644 GPGNKGIDEHGEP
+644 GPGNVGHTTEE
-657 FDYSSEQYVA
+657 YVA
-667 LDFAGNV
+667 LDFSTAA
-674 DDNNETPVENLVITV
+674 DDNDETPVENLVITV
-689 PQDALVNGELYKKEA
+689 PADALA
-704 NGAYVPLEPED
+704 NGALYEKSGDEYTLLEPED
-715 GVYLFNATDE
+715 GVITFKATDS
-725 IYYLPNR
+725 IFYLPNK
-732 YWSGTETIPF
+732 YWSGTETLPF
-742 TTTDDANTP
+742 TVTDDANTP
-751 ATSESKNVVVTI
+751 ATSDSKNVLITI
-763 APVTTQ
+763 DSVQTQ
-769 TEVDWI
+769 AEVEWT
-775 SPESVDENS
+775 SPAAVDENS
-784 LASEQ
+784 LAEAQ
-789 VIGTFTYPSTKP
+789 IIGTFTYPANEA
-801 RTWTADWIPGNTTA
+801 RDWTAVWMPGDIDA
-815 HILNDASDS
+815 HILNSATDAEDA
-824 IGGLFDTEPSFSV
+824 LFDTVPTFTV
-837 IEGDTV
+837 VEGDTV
-843 DGLTSFSI
+843 DGVTTYNIKMDGWTLA
-851 VINDWVLSEYVWGSQ
+851 EYVWGTE
-866 DFIATLSGALVSD
+866 DFTVTVSGVLSGDDADVVTNDSD
-879 PTDVIGENSS
+879 D
-889 SLTFTVDPVDQNPEA
+889 LTFTVSPVNQNPTA
-904 GTSKAFNVSLSTL
+904 GTAKQYNVSLSTL
-917 SKQDVTLTLDNTMFS
+917 SKQDVALTLDDTMFS
-932 DIDDLYDDLTVA
+932 DIDDAYDDLTIA
-944 SVTLTSEE
+944 SVTLTS
-952 GEITLGQGESAALSV
+952 GENSITLGQDESASLEV
-967 NGVET
+967 NGVDT
-972 TFTLSGKTI
+972 IFTLSGKTI

-986 DSSALD
+986 DAAALD
-992 KGLVEFEFTVTDNY
+992 KGVVDIEFTVVDNY
-1006 GGREDVAGS
+1006 GGSEDVAGS
-1015 TIKFSAYTTDDNVA
+1015 TIKFSAYTSDDEVE
-1029 TVQDVASY
+1029 TVQDVSSF
-1037 SFNVLQ
+1037 SFNVLG
-1043 NDYDNSEGWDGKTFA
+1043 NDYANSEGWDGKTFA
-1058 ISDFTDI
+1058 ISGFTAI
-1065 DPAVGTLELIDANS
+1065 DPAIGTLELTDANS
-1079 ITGNNFT
+1079 VDGDNFT
-1086 FTPAAGWRG
+1086 FTPAEGYRG
-1095 TVTFNYTIA
+1095 TFTFNYTIA
-1104 NQADPSETADATVTI
+1104 NQDDESETADATVTV

-1126 APTAEN
+1126 APIAN
-1132 LSSSGDEWGAED
+1132 DIASSGTEWGAQDEQA
-1144 KDSTTPQYVHVDFS
+1144 TPQYIAVDFS
-1158 IAIADDPEETAQNDL
+1158 LAISDNAEETAQEDL
-1173 TIAFTG
+1173 TIAFT
-1179 SGYADNGTWYQS
+1179 SEGYADNGTWYQS
-1191 TDGETFTE
+1191 ADGETFTE

-1209 NGAVYFL
+1209 DGGVYFL
-1216 PNQYWNGTVNVAYT
+1216 PNEYWNGTVNVSYQ
-1230 VTDTVADWVN
+1230 VTDTVENWVN
-1240 SDLVIADG
+1240 SSLKIADG
-1248 ETPLTDNGTVEIIIV
+1248 ATPLTASNTV
-1263 SKATNPVITDWEN
+1263 VITVT
-1276 HEDSENSTLDSQ
+1276 SEATTPIISDLADLTVDETVTPEAQ
-1288 KVNVAVAKLPEGAV
+1288 TVNVAKASLPDGAV
-1302 NEAINGMSAQ
+1302 NEALLDELEVVAG
-1312 SVNLEAHILN
+1312 VPEAHKLN
-1322 DESDSLDSLFDGE
+1322 DGSDSLDALLDGA
-1335 PVFAIDADGQ
+1335 PVFDIDADGQ
-1345 ITCTYTLLEN
+1345 ITCEYTPLAN
-1355 VYGTQTFDVTV
+1355 VYGAQTFTITV
-1366 TTDCGGSTTFAWTIT
+1366 KTDDGGSATFDWTIT
-1381 VDPVNQAPAI
+1381 VDPVNDAPVI
-1391 TVNDELFEAGEGDAE
+1391 TVNEDVFEAGEGDQE
-1406 GMYLLKTEL
+1406 GIYLLKRDL
-1415 TEQAEPVQN
+1415 TEEAEPTVN
-1424 QIVLGTV
+1424 NTINLGTV

-1443 TYYTVSGDGG
+1443 TYYTVSGTGG
-1453 HVWTLNNDE
+1453 HVWTSNADD
-1462 AQALFSEASFAVN
+1462 AQALFSSADFAVN
-1475 GANELVFTYKLAPYV
+1475 GDNELIFTYTLAPHV
-1490 HGYADIVIQLNDLES
+1490 HGYADIVINLNDLES
-1505 TVDPTNQNSNTVT
+1505 TVDPTNLDSNQVT
-1518 YRIIA
+1518 YRINV
-1523 ASVNDAPVAGDV
+1523 ASVNDAPVADDV
-1535 DWSVSISSL
+1535 NWSVSISSL
-1544 RREPTFDFNTVV
+1544 SGTPSFDFNDVV
-1556 SDIDNDDWTITSLT
+1556 SDIDNDAWTITALT
-1570 LGDTAID
+1570 LGETAID
-1577 VEGTTTGTIV
+1577 LEGTATAV
-1587 TVNDIDLLAVYD
+1587 TVGDINLWATYD
-1599 PTAKTLTFYAQFGDD
+1599 PEAKTLTLDAPDGVD

-1620 QSLPLAYTVNDNSI
+1620 QSLALAYTVNDNSP
-1634 LGALTADGTGTITFT
+1634 LGELTADGTGTVSFT
-1649 MYAQDDDATY
+1649 MYAQDDEATY
-1659 DEQPQATIRTIDVL
+1659 DEQAQDTVRTIDVL

-1686 FTLTEVS
+1686 FTLSEVS
-1693 ALSDESAGS
+1693 ALSDESAGA

-1731 EDPTETATATVT
+1731 DDPTETATATVT
-1743 ILVKAINAAPTADEV
+1743 VLVRAINAAPTADTV
-1758 DASMDESQTGEDKV
+1758 NAQTDESQSGDDMV
-1772 QLVFDAQVADRET
+1772 QLNFADAVADRET
-1785 ADENLIVNVYK
+1785 ADENLIINV
-1796 YDIENGV
+1796 DETAVENGTLV
-1803 LTDADGEELPHNDGI
+1803 GADGNALPAFNGVI
-1818 YVFKATDAVYF
+1818 AFYATDAVYF

-1845 IDRLDDLIDAGYT
+1845 TDRLDDLAGYT
-1858 LVEGETFKTAT
+1858 LVDGETAKTAA
-1869 SNVVVIVSPVGT
+1869 SNVIVIVTPVGT
-1881 EPTVNVEDKATDEI
+1881 TPTVELEDASADEI
-1895 AESPAQ
+1895 ASGAES
-1901 TTIQIGDASMP
+1901 TTIQIGTASMP
-1912 AGAEALSGVTAQ
+1912 AGAEGLNTVSAV
-1924 SKSITAHFA
+1924 SKNIDAHITA
-1933 ASDSL
+1933 SDTQDSL
-1938 GSLLD
+1938 ITDYSFDLD
-1943 SYEFNLNTDTG
+1943 TETG
-1954 AITFSYTQIEHV
+1954 AVSFTYTPIEHV
-1966 WGSQTFD
+1966 WGTQTFNV
-1973 LTVTTAEGGT
+1973 TVTSVEYGT
-1983 KTVEWTF
+1983 KTVEWTL
-1990 TVNPVNDAP
+1990 TINPVNDSP
-1999 EVQADAYGSG
+1999 EVQVDAIGSG
-2009 AKDKT
+2009 AKESE
-2014 IAVSF
+2014 IQVSF
-2019 NVTDIETATY
+2019 DVVDIETPTA
-2029 DLTYTLTA
+2029 DLTYTLTTA
-2037 VPEYGTLY
+2037 PTYGTLY
-2045 RDGEALAVGDTFTM
+2045 KDGEALAVGDTFTTG
-2059 ANAITYVAYDG
+2059 NAITYRVYDG
-2070 VPEDVTGDTF
+2070 APEDITGDSF
-2080 TYAVTDSGVDAGLTD
+2080 VYAVTDRGADAGLTD

-2123 TVDTSAG
+2123 TVDTTAG
-2130 AQSGRWLLFNL
+2130 AQSGKWLLFNL

-2175 FAQGKFG
+2175 IAQGKFG

-2188 TITDPVD
+2188 TIEDPVD
-2195 ATITSEY
+2195 NSITSEY

-2213 LHLSETRAATDANP
+2213 LHLSETRAATDSNP

-2268 ETGTNSRPVYWQI
+2268 ETGTHSRPVYWQV
-2281 PDGATASDYWTTEPN
+2281 PDGATASDFWTTEPN
-2296 EYPVFVNGV
+2296 EYPVYVNGV
-2305 KQSGKY
+2305 KQSGQY
-2311 WDTAKAGLTSEEAP
+2311 WKADTPSAEIP
-2325 EDTTGFVTS
+2325 EDSTGFDTT
-2334 YPKMIETAG
+2334 YPKMVAAEAS
-2343 TDENNPV
+2343 DANNPV

-2368 PALDLDGSVTI
+2368 PAIDLDGSVTI

-2384 SVTIPVTILNA
+2384 SVTIPVSILNA
-2395 YDSPTTV
+2395 YESPTTV

-2412 GAAVLNNN
+2412 GSATLDDE
-2420 GKPASIDRD
+2420 GSPASIGRD

-2449 QVKDSTNAPLYWDL
+2449 QLTDSANVPLYWDL

-2482 NGTPEKDVD
+2482 NGNPEKDVD

-2518 RDRYEVME
+2518 RDRYEVMQ

-2534 STTDLDYNAAHMLYL
+2534 STTDLEYNAAHNLYL
-2549 YASDSWNQEGLGN
+2549 YASDSWNQEGLNN
-2562 PMFMFL
+2562 PMYMLL
-2568 FEVDF
+2568 FEIDF
-2573 GAPVELT
+2573 GAPVAALA
-2580 NIQTSMPP
+2580 NVSTSLGSVL
-2588 IMEMGEWNAD
+2588 EMGEWNED
-2598 HSVIPLGILN
+2598 HSAIPLGILN
-2608 TGTSDGGIFED
+2608 IATSDGNIYEN

-2625 ALTYNYTSSFT
+2625 SLTYKYTSAFT
-2636 TAPTVTIKFSSAM
+2636 TAPTVTIKFSSVM
-2649 RDMGEDGRTVLNTEQ
+2649 RDMGEAGRTVLNTEQ
-2664 YMTGWAENCNPNP
+2664 YLTGWAENCNPNP

-2689 IEGTGVY
+2689 VEGAGVY
-2696 MVVSTADEADSA
+2696 MVVSTADEASSA

-2717 IHEWQSHYVDLYL
+2717 INEWQSHYVDLYL
-2730 NTQDAGVDVAGNVS
+2730 NTQDADVDVAGNVS

-2767 AFQID
+2767 GFQID
-2772 VENNAIQ
+2772 VENNAVQ
-2779 ISGRLKDAVTAEDG
+2779 ISGRLKDTVTVEDG

-2868 SFASYYGTDTLASND
+2868 SFATYYGTDTLASND

-2910 VSRANGK
+2910 ASRANGK

-2972 DDTQLGESYIVSLAD
+2972 EDTQLGESYIVSLAD

-3047 GADFDGSHA
+3047 GAAFDGSHA

-3090 QNNNVYLTFAGSAM
+3090 QTNNVYLTFAGSAAM

-3148 SVFAETEDDAPI
+3148 SVFAATEDDAPI
-3160 LDDFSAGEFAFNL
+3160 LDDFSAGEFVFNL
-3173 ATKQETA
+3173 ATKQETK

-3186 LSWMTGDDAEPDQEL
+3186 LSWIDGDDAETDQEL

>member
-50 SPIPYTTD
+50 SPIPYTED
-58 AEGESTTFLTVT
+58 ADGESTTFLTVT

-92 GSGVKTTTEGFTIS
+92 NSGVRETTEGFTIS
-106 SIDKVDADGNK
+106 SIDMVDADGNK

-150 SWTGDGEAPN
+150 SWTGEGEAPN
-160 FGAVAFLLGDT
+160 FGAVAYLLGDT

-190 AANHQADVSDN
+190 AANRQADVSNN

-253 LDRVEENSAAGT
+253 LDRVEENTAAGT

-354 TEQVSFD
+354 TEDVTLNVAEVLGDVLTEGEPAVIFFQV
-361 VADALGAPLQD
+361 A
-372 GEVTN
+372 
-377 IYFET
+377 
-382 EDVIGNKA
+382 DVIGNTGQ
-390 AYTFNVN
+390 YEFTVN
-397 YESAAEFVV
+397 YDSTADYNV
-406 GDDAQTALEG
+406 GDDASVTQQGDGTTEG
-416 PGTYDA
+416 D
-422 ANNVLYTNDP
+422 VLYTNDS
-432 DGSTEVI
+432 DGSSEVV
-439 VDPDFDFGPDD
+439 VDPDFAFDEGD
-450 STKQRIGI
+450 STSQRVGI

-465 WGDFQTL
+465 WSDYQTF
-472 DEDNPIATADLT
+472 DEENPTATLDLT
-484 QFPGL
+484 QFDGL
-489 LDAMGAEDGV
+489 LDAMDAQDGV
-499 LPDGAY
+499 IPDGSY

-510 VQDDFGHD
+510 VQDDYGHD

-526 TLVIDTTAPVLDY
+526 TLVIDTTAPVIETVTVAGDP
-539 VSVDGEQSNEVS
+539 SGEVS
-551 VLDKDSVEVVVK
+551 IKDNASADVVVTL
-563 IAQPE
+563 AQP
-568 EKDVAV
+568 DATNVRLTL
-574 DIADKLATI
+574 DDKVETI
-583 PAGELLSDPIVLDK
+583 PAGYTESDPIVIYRDV
-597 GSDYVYGKNDYTVTL
+597 DYVYGKNELLVRA
-612 TDLAGNQTTAPLTI
+612 TDKAGNTSAKTFI
-626 WYNTTPEATAFTA
+626 VWYNTTPEATAFTA
-639 NGSEW
+639 NGNEW
-644 GPGNKGIDEHGEP
+644 GPGNKGVDEHGEP

-667 LDFAGNV
+667 LDFASNV

-689 PQDALVNGELYKKEA
+689 PQEAVVNGALYKKEA
-704 NGAYVPLEPED
+704 NGPYVPLEPEE
-715 GVYLFNATDE
+715 GVFTFKAADE

-732 YWSGTETIPF
+732 YWSGTETLPF
-742 TTTDDANTP
+742 TVTDDANTP
-751 ATSESKNVVVTI
+751 ATSDSKNVVVTI
-763 APVTTQ
+763 DPVTTQ
-769 TEVDWI
+769 TEVDWVN
-775 SPESVDENS
+775 PADVDENS
-784 LASEQ
+784 AASEL
-789 VIGTFTYPSTKP
+789 VVGTFTYPSTKP
-801 RTWTADWIPGNTTA
+801 RTWTADWIPGNTNA
-815 HILNDASDS
+815 HILNSAMDS
-824 IGGLFDTEPSFSV
+824 IGGLFDTDPALSV

-843 DGLTSFSI
+843 DGLTSYSI
-851 VINDWVLSEYVWGSQ
+851 VMNDWVLSEYVWGTQ
-866 DFIATLSGALVSD
+866 NFIATLTGALVSD

-889 SLTFTVDPVDQNPEA
+889 SLTFFVNPINQDPEA
-904 GTSKAFNVSLSTL
+904 GTPKAFNVSLSTL
-917 SKQDVTLTLDNTMFS
+917 SKQDVALTLDDTMFS
-932 DIDDLYDDLTVA
+932 DIDDQYDELYIA
-944 SVTLTSEE
+944 SATLTS
-952 GEITLGQGESAALSV
+952 GGRTFVIAQGESVNLEV

-972 TFTLSGKTI
+972 TFTLSDKQIVIG
-981 TIASN
+981 SN

-992 KGLVEFEFTVTDNY
+992 KGVVEFEFTVADNY
-1006 GGREDVAGS
+1006 GGSEDVAGC
-1015 TIKFSAYTTDDNVA
+1015 TIKFSAYTTDDDVA

-1043 NDYDNSEGWDGKTFA
+1043 NDYDNSEGWDGKTFV

-1065 DPAVGTLELIDANS
+1065 DPAIGTLTLVDANS
-1079 ITGNNFT
+1079 VTGDNFT
-1086 FTPAAGWRG
+1086 FTPAAGYRG
-1095 TVTFNYTIA
+1095 TFTFNYTIA
-1104 NQADPSETADATVTI
+1104 NQDDPSETADATVTV

-1126 APTAEN
+1126 APTADN

-1144 KDSTTPQYVHVDFS
+1144 KDSTTPQYILVDFS

-1199 ITDFSAIQLA
+1199 IADFSAIQLA
-1209 NGAVYFL
+1209 NGNVYFL
-1216 PNQYWNGTVNVAYT
+1216 PNNYWNGTVNVAYQ
-1230 VTDTVADWVN
+1230 VTDTVSNWVN
-1240 SDLVIADG
+1240 PALVIADG

-1263 SKATNPVITDWEN
+1263 SKATNPVITDFAN
-1276 HEDSENSTLDSQ
+1276 HEDEENSTFDSQ
-1288 KVNVAVAKLPEGAV
+1288 TVNVAVAKLPEGAV
-1302 NEAINGMSAQ
+1302 NEAVNGMSAQ

-1322 DESDSLDSLFDGE
+1322 DESDSLDSLFDGD
-1335 PVFAIDADGQ
+1335 PSFAIDADGQ
-1345 ITCTYTLLEN
+1345 ITCTYKLLEN

-1381 VDPVNQAPAI
+1381 VDPLNQAPAI
-1391 TVNDELFEAGEGDAE
+1391 TVNEDVFEEGTGDEE
-1406 GMYLLKTEL
+1406 GMYLLKREL
-1415 TEQAEPVQN
+1415 TEEAEPAQN

-1431 SDIDNVLATANI
+1431 SDVDNVLATANI

-1505 TVDPTNQNSNTVT
+1505 VVDPTNQDSNTVT
-1518 YRIIA
+1518 YRIIT
-1523 ASVNDAPVAGDV
+1523 ASVNDAPAADDV

-1544 RREPTFDFNTVV
+1544 LRSPSFDFNSVV
-1556 SDIDNDDWTITSLT
+1556 SDIDNDDWTITALT

-1577 VEGTTTGTIV
+1577 VEGTATAV
-1587 TVNDIDLLAVYD
+1587 TVNGINLWATYD
-1599 PTAKTLTFYAQFGDD
+1599 PTAKTLTLDAPDGVD

-1620 QSLPLAYTVNDNSI
+1620 QSLAVAYTVNDNSP
-1634 LGALTADGTGTITFT
+1634 LGELTADGTGTISFT

-1659 DEQPQATIRTIDVL
+1659 DEQTQETVRTIDVL

-1686 FTLTEVS
+1686 FTLSDVS

-1743 ILVKAINAAPTADEV
+1743 VLVKAINAAPTADEV
-1758 DASMDESQTGEDKV
+1758 NAQMDESQTGEDKV

-1785 ADENLIVNVYK
+1785 ADENLIINV
-1796 YDIENGV
+1796 DETAVQNGTLVGADGNALPAFNGV
-1803 LTDADGEELPHNDGI
+1803 IAF
-1818 YVFKATDAVYF
+1818 YATDAVYF

-1845 IDRLDDLIDAGYT
+1845 TDRLDDLAGYT
-1858 LVEGETFKTAT
+1858 LVDGETAKSAA
-1869 SNVVVIVSPVGT
+1869 SNVLVIVTPIGT
-1881 EPTVNVEDKATDEI
+1881 TPTVTLEDASTDEI
-1895 AESPAQ
+1895 ASGAEQ
-1901 TTIQIGDASMP
+1901 TTIAIGSASMP
-1912 AGAEALSGVTAQ
+1912 AGAEALSGITAQ
-1924 SKSITAHFA
+1924 SKSVTAHIT

-1938 GSLLD
+1938 RSLLD
-1943 SYEFNLNTDTG
+1943 SYEFNLDTTTG

-1966 WGSQTFD
+1966 WGSQTFE
-1973 LTVTTAEGGT
+1973 LTVTTVEGGT

-1990 TVNPVNDAP
+1990 TVDPVNDAP
-1999 EVQADAYGSG
+1999 EVQVAAKGMG
-2009 AKDKT
+2009 AKETAIPVAFD
-2014 IAVSF
+2014 V
-2019 NVTDIETATY
+2019 VDIETPTA

-2045 RDGEALAVGDTFTM
+2045 RDGEALAVGDTFTIG
-2059 ANAITYVAYDG
+2059 NGITYRVYDG
-2070 VPEDVTGDTF
+2070 APEGITGDTF
-2080 TYAVTDSGVDAGLTD
+2080 TYAVTDRGVDAGLTE
-2095 ADSITVENLTGTIE
+2095 ADSITIENLTGVIE
-2109 FNQAPVINNYVGTK
+2109 FNQAPVIENYVGTK
-2123 TVDTSAG
+2123 VVDTTPG
-2130 AQSGRWLLFNL
+2130 AQTGSWLLFNL

-2152 TKDNITLSG
+2152 TKDNITLTG
-2161 DAYWDGDAAYIDYD
+2161 DAVWVGDSVYINYD

-2182 SKEALV
+2182 TKEALV
-2188 TITDPVD
+2188 TISDPVD
-2195 ATITSEY
+2195 PTITSEY
-2202 EFKLAAVASVG
+2202 SFKLAAVASVG
-2213 LHLSETRAATDANP
+2213 LHLSETRAATATNP

-2249 LGEGPYTV
+2249 IGEGPYTV

-2268 ETGTNSRPVYWQI
+2268 ETGTHSRPVYWQVPI
-2281 PDGATASDYWTTEPN
+2281 GVEVATFWTTEPN
-2296 EYPVFVNGV
+2296 EYPVYVDGV
-2305 KQSGKY
+2305 KQDGQY
-2311 WDTAKAGLTSEEAP
+2311 WKEDTPSAEIP
-2325 EDTTGFVTS
+2325 EDSTGFDTS
-2334 YPKMIETAG
+2334 YPKMVAAEAS
-2343 TDENNPV
+2343 DANYPV

-2368 PALDLDGSVTI
+2368 PATDLDGSVTI

-2384 SVTIPVTILNA
+2384 SVTIPVTIVNA

-2412 GAAVLNNN
+2412 GSAKLDDE
-2420 GKPASIDRD
+2420 GSPASIDRA
-2429 EWFSD
+2429 EWFGD
-2434 DVSAMSDHLTTNVDT
+2434 DVSAMSDHLKTNVDT
-2449 QVKDSTNAPLYWDL
+2449 QVKDSTNAPLYWIY
-2463 DYCEEE
+2463 DYCDEE
-2469 YWTKTPNDYPVYN
+2469 YWTLTPNDYPVYN
-2482 NGTPEKDVD
+2482 NGNTVTDD
-2491 NDGLQWFWDLDKVSL
+2491 DDAQWYWDTDKV
-2506 DGMTTNVKPSRP
+2506 DFATMTTNVKPSKTRE
-2518 RDRYEVME
+2518 RYEVME
-2526 RSVGTIAK
+2526 RSVGAIAK
-2534 STTDLDYNAAHMLYL
+2534 STTDLEYNAAHNLYL
-2549 YASDSWNQEGLGN
+2549 YASDSWNQEDLNN
-2562 PMFMFL
+2562 PMFMLL
-2568 FEVDF
+2568 FEIDF
-2573 GAPVELT
+2573 GAPVATLT
-2580 NIQTSMPP
+2580 NVSTSLGT
-2588 IMEMGEWNAD
+2588 ILEMGEWNED

-2608 TGTSDGGIFED
+2608 IATSDGNIYES

-2625 ALTYNYTSSFT
+2625 SLTYKYTSAFT
-2636 TAPTVTIKFSSAM
+2636 TAPTVTIKFSSVM

-2664 YMTGWAENCNPNP
+2664 YITGWADNCNPNP

-2689 IEGTGVY
+2689 VEGTGVY
-2696 MVVSTADEADSA
+2696 MVVSTADEADSG

-2730 NTQDAGVDVAGNVS
+2730 NTQDADVAGNVS

-2759 AMENVFDG
+2759 AMESVFDG
-2767 AFQID
+2767 GFQID
-2772 VENNAIQ
+2772 VENNAVQ
-2779 ISGRLKDAVTAEDG
+2779 ISGRLKDTVTAEDG

-2860 VIDVSDFI
+2860 VIDASDFV
-2868 SFASYYGTDTLASND
+2868 SFATYYGTDTLASND

-2910 VSRANGK
+2910 ASRANGK

-2958 IDLDVNIQIKVKNY
+2958 IDLDVNIQLKVKNY
-2972 DDTQLGESYIVSLAD
+2972 EDTQLGESYIVSLAD

-3047 GADFDGSHA
+3047 GAEFDGTHA
-3056 SDASDLMYETIN
+3056 SDASDLMYENIN

-3104 TGTQSAE
+3104 TGMQSAE

-3134 VYEELDRIVAANRD
+3134 VYEELDRIVTANRD
-3148 SVFAETEDDAPI
+3148 SVFAVVEDDAPI
-3160 LDDFSAGEFAFNL
+3160 LDSFSADEFAFNL

-3186 LSWMTGDDAEPDQEL
+3186 LSWMTGDDAEADQEL

>member
-1 MKKNSKSNRKSSRKS
+1 MKKNNKSNRKSSCKS
-16 SSSTQKLFRSGSHG
+16 SSVNTQKLFRSGAHG

-50 SPIPYTTD
+50 SPIPYTED
-58 AEGESTTFLTVT
+58 ASHQSTTFLTVT

-92 GSGVKTTTEGFTIS
+92 SSGVRTTTEGYTIS
-106 SIDKVDADGNK
+106 SIDKVDADGSK

-122 LEKGEGIQD
+122 LEPGEGIQG

-150 SWTGDGEAPN
+150 SWIGDGEAPD
-160 FGAVAFLLGDT
+160 FGAVAFLIGDT

-177 TGLPAVDPATGDY
+177 TGLPALDPATGEY
-190 AANHQADVSDN
+190 VANQQNNISDN
-201 EVKLVEAL
+201 EVKLIQAGIL
-209 IYLDDPQT
+209 LDDPQT
-217 NWQHNYGS
+217 NWQHGAGDK
-225 NLLKDS
+225 LLKQS
-231 GFTEEYAG
+231 GFDEEYLG
-239 LFSLDTDGMWDTED
+239 LFSLDTNGVWDTDD
-253 LDRVEENSAAGT
+253 LDRVEENNNVGT

-274 EAPALTVEVA
+274 ESPALTVGVV

-311 VKTSTDSPVLGLTF
+311 VKTSTDSPILNLNF
-325 TDAKSAIKSIKYS
+325 EDAKSAIKSIKYS
-338 TDGTTYTEIPV
+338 TDGKTYTDIPV
-349 GGDSK
+349 SGDSK
-354 TEQVSFD
+354 TENVTFD
-361 VADALGAPLQD
+361 VADALGGVLTE
-372 GEVTN
+372 GEPAV
-377 IYFET
+377 FFFQVA
-382 EDVIGNKA
+382 DVIGNA
-390 AYTFNVN
+390 GQYEFTVN
-397 YESAAEFVV
+397 YDSTADYNV
-406 GDDAQTALEG
+406 GDDASVTQQGDGTTEG
-416 PGTYDA
+416 D
-422 ANNVLYTNDP
+422 VLYTNDS
-432 DGSTEVI
+432 DGSSEVV
-439 VDPDFDFGPDD
+439 VDPDFTFDEGD
-450 STKQRIGI
+450 STSQRVGI

-465 WGDFQTL
+465 WSDYQTF
-472 DEDNPIATADLT
+472 DEENPTATLDLT
-484 QFPGL
+484 QFDGL
-489 LDAMGAEDGV
+489 LDAMGAQDGV
-499 LPDGAY
+499 IPDGSY

-510 VQDDFGHD
+510 VQDDYGHD

-526 TLVIDTTAPVLDY
+526 TLVIDTTAPVIETVTVAGDP
-539 VSVDGEQSNEVS
+539 SGEVS
-551 VLDKDSVEVVVK
+551 IKDDASADVVVTL
-563 IAQPE
+563 AQP
-568 EKDVAV
+568 DATNVRLTL
-574 DIADKLATI
+574 DDKVETI
-583 PAGELLSDPIVLDK
+583 PAGYTESDPIVIYRDV
-597 GSDYVYGKNDYTVTL
+597 DYVYGKNELLVRA
-612 TDLAGNQTTAPLTI
+612 TDKAGNTSAKTFI
-626 WYNTTPEATAFTA
+626 VWYNTTPEATAFTA

-644 GPGNKGIDEHGEP
+644 GPGNKGVDEHGEP

-689 PQDALVNGELYKKEA
+689 PQEAVVNGALYKKEA
-704 NGAYVPLEPED
+704 NGPYVPLEPED
-715 GVYLFNATDE
+715 GVYVFNATDE

-789 VIGTFTYPSTKP
+789 VIGTFAYPSTKP
-801 RTWTADWIPGNTTA
+801 HTWTADWIPGNTTA

-851 VINDWVLSEYVWGSQ
+851 VMNDWVLSEYVWGSQ

-889 SLTFTVDPVDQNPEA
+889 SLTFTVDPVNQNPEA
-904 GTSKAFNVSLSTL
+904 GDSKAFNVSLSTL
-917 SKQDVTLTLDNTMFS
+917 SKQDVVITLDNTMFS
-932 DIDDLYDDLTVA
+932 DIDDQYDELTVA
-944 SVTLTSEE
+944 SATLTS
-952 GEITLGQGESAALSV
+952 GENTLVIAQGESGVLEI

-972 TFTLSGKTI
+972 TFTLTDKTI
-981 TIASN
+981 VIASN
-986 DSSALD
+986 DASALD

-1006 GGREDVAGS
+1006 GGIGDVAGS
-1015 TIKFSAYTTDDNVA
+1015 TIKFSAYTTDDDVA

-1104 NQADPSETADATVTI
+1104 NQDDPLETADATVTI

-1126 APTAEN
+1126 APTADN
-1132 LSSSGDEWGAED
+1132 LSSSGDEWGAEN
-1144 KDSTTPQYVHVDFS
+1144 KDPTTPQYVLVDFA
-1158 IAIADDPEETAQNDL
+1158 IAIADDPEETAQEDL

-1199 ITDFSAIQLA
+1199 IADFSAIQLA
-1209 NGAVYFL
+1209 NGNVYFL
-1216 PNQYWNGTVNVAYT
+1216 PNNYWNGTVSVAYQ
-1230 VTDTVADWVN
+1230 VTDTVDNWVN
-1240 SDLVIADG
+1240 PALVIADG

-1263 SKATNPVITDWEN
+1263 SKATNPVITDFAN
-1276 HEDSENSTLDSQ
+1276 HEDEENSTLDSQ
-1288 KVNVAVAKLPEGAV
+1288 TVNVAVAKLPQGAV
-1302 NEAINGMSAQ
+1302 NESVNGVSAQ

-1322 DESDSLDSLFDGE
+1322 DKSDSLDSLFDGD
-1335 PVFAIDADGQ
+1335 PMFAISVDGQ
-1345 ITCTYTLLEN
+1345 IICTYTLLEN

-1391 TVNDELFEAGEGDAE
+1391 TVNEDVFEEGTGDEE

-1415 TEQAEPVQN
+1415 TEEAEPVQN

-1431 SDIDNVLATANI
+1431 SDVDNVLATANI

-1490 HGYADIVIQLNDLES
+1490 HGYADVVIQLNDKEEV
-1505 TVDPTNQNSNTVT
+1505 VDPTNQDSNSVT

-1523 ASVNDAPVAGDV
+1523 ASVNDVPVADDV
-1535 DWSVSISSL
+1535 NWSVSISSL
-1544 RREPTFDFNTVV
+1544 LRSPSFDFNTVV
-1556 SDIDNDDWTITSLT
+1556 SDIDNDAWTITALT
-1570 LGDTAID
+1570 LGETAIALD
-1577 VEGTTTGTIV
+1577 GTQTTV
-1587 TVNDIDLLAVYD
+1587 TVNGIDLTATYD
-1599 PTAKTLTFYAQFGDD
+1599 PAAKTLTLDAPDGVD

-1620 QSLPLAYTVNDNSI
+1620 QSIDVAYTVNDNSP
-1634 LGALTADGTGTITFT
+1634 LGAMTADGTGTIAFT
-1649 MYAQDDDATY
+1649 MYAQDDDESY
-1659 DEQPQATIRTIDVL
+1659 NEQPEQTVHTIDVL
-1673 ANDRPIWEQEGKT
+1673 ANDKPIWEQEGKT

-1693 ALSDESAGS
+1693 ALSDPTAGS
-1702 VAIVDGKVEYTQ
+1702 IEIVDQKVEFTQ
-1714 AQDYR
+1714 NADYR

-1731 EDPTETATATVT
+1731 DDPTETATATVT

-1758 DASMDESQTGEDKV
+1758 DAEMAESQTGEDKV

-1785 ADENLIVNVYK
+1785 ADENLVVNVYK

-1818 YVFKATDAVYF
+1818 YVFNATDAVYF
-1829 KPNQYYNGET
+1829 KPNQYYNGEA
-1839 TIPYTV
+1839 TIPYTI

-1869 SNVVVIVSPVGT
+1869 SDIIVVVTPVGT
-1881 EPTVNVEDKATDEI
+1881 TPIVEVTDANTAEI
-1895 AESPAQ
+1895 ASGAEQ
-1901 TTIQIGDASMP
+1901 TTIAIGSASMP
-1912 AGAEALSGVTAQ
+1912 AGAESLSGITAQ
-1924 SKSITAHFA
+1924 SKSIAAHIT

-1938 GSLLD
+1938 DSLL
-1943 SYEFNLNTDTG
+1943 EEFAFNLDTTTG

-1966 WGSQTFD
+1966 WGSQTFE
-1973 LTVTTAEGGT
+1973 LTVTTVEGGT

-1990 TVNPVNDAP
+1990 TVDPVNDAP
-1999 EVQADAYGSG
+1999 EVQVAAKGMG
-2009 AKDKT
+2009 AKETAIPVAFD
-2014 IAVSF
+2014 V
-2019 NVTDIETATY
+2019 VDIETPTA

-2045 RDGEALAVGDTFTM
+2045 RDGEALAVGDTFTIG
-2059 ANAITYVAYDG
+2059 NGITYRVYDG
-2070 VPEDVTGDTF
+2070 APEGITGDMF
-2080 TYAVTDSGVDAGLTD
+2080 TYSVTDRGEDAGLTA
-2095 ADSITVENLTGTIE
+2095 ADSITIENLTGVIE
-2109 FNQAPVINNYVGTK
+2109 FNQAPVIVDYVGTK
-2123 TVDTSAG
+2123 VVDTTPG
-2130 AQSGRWLLFNL
+2130 AQTGSWLLFSL

-2152 TKDNITLSG
+2152 TKDNITLTG
-2161 DAYWDGDAAYIDYD
+2161 DAVWVGDSVYINYD

-2182 SKEALV
+2182 TKEALV
-2188 TITDPVD
+2188 TISDPVD
-2195 ATITSEY
+2195 ASITSEY
-2202 EFKLAAVASVG
+2202 SFKLAAVASVG
-2213 LHLSETRAATDANP
+2213 LHLSETRAATATNP

-2249 LGEGPYTV
+2249 IGEGPYTV

-2268 ETGTNSRPVYWQI
+2268 EMGEHSRPVYWQI
-2281 PDGATASDYWTTEPN
+2281 PDGAAASSFWTTTPN
-2296 EYPVFVNGV
+2296 EYPVYIDGV
-2305 KQSGKY
+2305 KQDGQY
-2311 WDTAKAGLTSEEAP
+2311 WDTTMSALTSAEVP
-2325 EDTTGFVTS
+2325 EDSTGFDTT
-2334 YPKMIETAG
+2334 YPKMVAAVATAA
-2343 TDENNPV
+2343 NYPV
-2350 IATVTEDG
+2350 IATVSEDG

-2368 PALDLDGSVTI
+2368 PAIDLDGSVTI
-2379 SNGEN
+2379 TNGEN

-2412 GAAVLNNN
+2412 GAAILDN
-2420 GKPASIDRD
+2420 GGSPASIARE

-2434 DVSAMSDHLTTNVDT
+2434 DLSTMNDHLKTDVDT
-2449 QVKDSTNAPLYWDL
+2449 QVTDSTGAPLYWEL
-2463 DYCEEE
+2463 DYCDEE
-2469 YWTKTPNDYPVYN
+2469 YWTLTPNDYPVYN
-2482 NGTPEKDVD
+2482 NGNPVTDDDDAQWYWDMSKVD
-2491 NDGLQWFWDLDKVSL
+2491 I
-2506 DGMTTNVKPSRP
+2506 DGMTTNVKPSKPFQRF
-2518 RDRYEVME
+2518 EVME
-2526 RSVGTIAK
+2526 RSTASIAK
-2534 STTDLDYNAAHMLYL
+2534 STLDLEYGAAHNLYL
-2549 YASDSWNQEGLGN
+2549 YASDSWNLEGLHN

-2573 GAPVELT
+2573 GAPVADLT
-2580 NIQTSMPP
+2580 NMSTSLGT
-2588 IMEMGEWNAD
+2588 IMEMGEWNED
-2598 HSVIPLGILN
+2598 HSAIQLGILN
-2608 TGTSDGGIFED
+2608 ISTSDGNIYEN

-2625 ALTYNYTSSFT
+2625 SLTYKYTSSFT
-2636 TAPTVTIKFSSAM
+2636 TTPTVTISFSSAM
-2649 RDMGEDGRTVLNTEQ
+2649 RDMGEAGRTVLNTEQ
-2664 YMTGWAENCNPNP
+2664 MLNGWAENCNPNP

-2689 IEGTGVY
+2689 VEGTGVY

-2730 NTQDAGVDVAGNVS
+2730 NTQDADVAGNVS

-2759 AMENVFDG
+2759 AIENVFDG
-2767 AFQID
+2767 GFQID
-2772 VENNAIQ
+2772 VENNAVQ
-2779 ISGRLKDAVTAEDG
+2779 ISGRLKDTVTAEDG
-2793 FVLLGRVKFESV
+2793 FVLLGRVKFESL
-2805 GDDGLAADTVGT
+2805 GEDGLAANTVGT

-2824 DKIQLYNSAEEQ
+2824 DKIQLFNSAEEQ

-2842 VSVGTRA
+2842 VSAGTRA

-2860 VIDVSDFI
+2860 VIDVSDFV
-2868 SFASYYGTDTLASND
+2868 SFATYYGTDTLASND

-2910 VSRANGK
+2910 VTRANGK

-2938 DADLAKLLDQAV
+2938 DADLAKLLNQAV

-2958 IDLDVNIQIKVKNY
+2958 TDLDVNIQIKVKNY
-2972 DDTQLGESYIVSLAD
+2972 EDTQLGESYIVSLAD

-3047 GADFDGSHA
+3047 GAEFDGSHA
-3056 SDASDLMYETIN
+3056 ADASDLMYETIN

-3078 DASVVN
+3078 DANVVN
-3084 GAYQYA
+3084 SAYQYA

-3122 EQAEWTKTLETK
+3122 EQTQWTKTLETK
-3134 VYEELDRIVAANRD
+3134 VYEELDKIVTANRD
-3148 SVFAETEDDAPI
+3148 SIFAVVEDDAPI
-3160 LDDFSAGEFAFNL
+3160 LDSFSADEFAFNL

-3186 LSWMTGDDAEPDQEL
+3186 LSWIDGDDAETDQEL

>member
-16 SSSTQKLFRSGSHG
+16 SSSTQKLFHSGSHG

-58 AEGESTTFLTVT
+58 AGGESTTFLTVT

-106 SIDKVDADGNK
+106 SIDMVDADGNK

-150 SWTGDGEAPN
+150 SWTGEGDAPS
-160 FGAVAFLLGDT
+160 FGAVAYLLGDT

-177 TGLPAVDPATGDY
+177 TGKPAVDPATGEY
-190 AANHQADVSDN
+190 VANVQNNISDN
-201 EVKLVEAL
+201 EVTLVEAA

-217 NWQHNYGS
+217 NWNHSYGDK
-225 NLLKDS
+225 LLNQS
-231 GFTEEYAG
+231 GFPEEYTS
-239 LFSLDTDGMWDTED
+239 LFSLDTNGLWNSED
-253 LDRVEENSAAGT
+253 LDRAEQNNEAGT

-274 EAPALTVEVA
+274 ESPALTVDVT

-311 VKTSTDSPVLGLTF
+311 VKTSTDSPILNLSF
-325 TDAKSAIKSIKYS
+325 EDAKSAIKSIKYS

-354 TEQVSFD
+354 TEDVTID
-361 VADALGAPLQD
+361 VADVLGDVLTE
-372 GEVTN
+372 GEPAQIFFQVA
-377 IYFET
+377 
-382 EDVIGNKA
+382 DVIGNTGQYA
-390 AYTFNVN
+390 FTVNYDAEADFNVGADA
-397 YESAAEFVV
+397 SATQQ
-406 GDDAQTALEG
+406 GDGTTEG
-416 PGTYDA
+416 P
-422 ANNVLYTNDP
+422 VLFTNDS
-432 DGSTEVI
+432 DGSSEVV
-439 VDPDFDFGPDD
+439 VDPKFDFGDGE
-450 STKQRIGI
+450 STSQRVGI

-465 WGDFQTL
+465 WSDYQTF
-472 DEDNPIATADLT
+472 DEENPTATLDLT
-484 QFPGL
+484 QFDGL
-489 LDAMGAEDGV
+489 LDAMGAQDGV
-499 LPDGAY
+499 IPDGSY

-510 VQDDFGHD
+510 VQDDYGHE

-526 TLVIDTTAPVLDY
+526 TLVIDTTAPVIETVTVAGDP
-539 VSVDGEQSNEVS
+539 SGEVS
-551 VLDKDSVEVVVK
+551 IKDDASADVVVTL
-563 IAQPE
+563 AQP
-568 EKDVAV
+568 DATNVRLTL
-574 DIADKLATI
+574 DDKVETI
-583 PAGELLSDPIVLDK
+583 PAGYTESDPIVIYRDV
-597 GSDYVYGKNDYTVTL
+597 DYVYGKNELLVRA
-612 TDLAGNQTTAPLTI
+612 TDKAGNTSAKTFI
-626 WYNTTPEATAFTA
+626 VWYNTTPEATAFEAT
-639 NGSEW
+639 GSEW
-644 GPGNKGIDEHGEP
+644 GPGNKGVDEHGEP

-667 LDFAGNV
+667 LDFASNV

-689 PQDALVNGELYKKEA
+689 PQDAVVNGALYKKEA
-704 NGAYVPLEPED
+704 NGPYVPLEPEE
-715 GVYLFNATDE
+715 GVFTFKAADE

-789 VIGTFTYPSTKP
+789 VIGTFTYPSSKP

-851 VINDWVLSEYVWGSQ
+851 VMNDWVLSEYVWGSQ

-889 SLTFTVDPVDQNPEA
+889 SLTFTVDPVNQNPEA
-904 GTSKAFNVSLSTL
+904 GDSKAFNVSLSTL

-932 DIDDLYDDLTVA
+932 DIDDQYDDLTVA
-944 SVTLTSEE
+944 SATLTS
-952 GEITLGQGESAALSV
+952 GENTLVIAQGESGVLEI

-981 TIASN
+981 VIASN
-986 DSSALD
+986 DASALD

-1006 GGREDVAGS
+1006 GGIGDVAGS
-1015 TIKFSAYTTDDNVA
+1015 TIKFSAYTTDDDVA

-1043 NDYDNSEGWDGKTFA
+1043 NDYNNSEGWDGKTFA

-1104 NQADPSETADATVTI
+1104 NQDDPSETADATVTI

-1126 APTAEN
+1126 APTADN

-1144 KDSTTPQYVHVDFS
+1144 TDSTTPQYVLVDFA
-1158 IAIADDPEETAQNDL
+1158 IAIADDPEETAQEDL

-1199 ITDFSAIQLA
+1199 ITDFSAIKLA
-1209 NGAVYFL
+1209 DGTVYFL
-1216 PNQYWNGTVNVAYT
+1216 PNEYWNGTVNVAYQ
-1230 VTDTVADWVN
+1230 VTDTVENWVN
-1240 SDLVIADG
+1240 SALKVAD
-1248 ETPLTDNGTVEIIIV
+1248 EATPLTASNTVVITVTSE
-1263 SKATNPVITDWEN
+1263 ATNPVISDFADVTVNETVTP
-1276 HEDSENSTLDSQ
+1276 EAQT
-1288 KVNVAVAKLPEGAV
+1288 VNVAKASLPTGAV
-1302 NEAINGMSAQ
+1302 NEALLDTLEVVAGDP
-1312 SVNLEAHILN
+1312 EAHKLN
-1322 DESDSLDSLFDGE
+1322 DGSDSLDALFDGA

-1345 ITCTYTLLEN
+1345 ITCDYTPLAN
-1355 VYGTQTFDVTV
+1355 VYGSQTFTITV
-1366 TTDCGGSTTFAWTIT
+1366 KTDDGGATSFDWTIT
-1381 VDPVNQAPAI
+1381 VDPVNDAPVI
-1391 TVNDELFEAGEGDAE
+1391 TVNEDVFEEGEG
-1406 GMYLLKTEL
+1406 GFYQLKRDL
-1415 TEQAEPVQN
+1415 TEEAEPTVN
-1424 QIVLGTV
+1424 NTINLGTV

-1443 TYYTVSGDGG
+1443 TYSTVSGTGG
-1453 HVWTLNNDE
+1453 HVWTSNADA
-1462 AQALFSEASFAVN
+1462 AQALFASSSFAVN
-1475 GANELVFTYKLAPYV
+1475 GDNELIFTYTLAPHV
-1490 HGYADIVIQLNDLES
+1490 HGYADIVIKLNDFES
-1505 TVDPTNQNSNTVT
+1505 TVDPKYQDSNQVK
-1518 YRIIA
+1518 YRINV
-1523 ASVNDAPVAGDV
+1523 ASVNDAPVAENV
-1535 DWSVSISSL
+1535 NWSVSISSL
-1544 RREPTFDFNTVV
+1544 SGTPSFDFNDVV
-1556 SDIDNDDWTITSLT
+1556 SDIDNDAWTITALT

-1577 VEGTTTGTIV
+1577 VEGTATAV
-1587 TVNDIDLLAVYD
+1587 TVSDINLWATYD
-1599 PTAKTLTFYAQFGDD
+1599 PTAKTLTLDAPDGVD

-1620 QSLPLAYTVNDNSI
+1620 QSLAVAYTVNDNSP
-1634 LGALTADGTGTITFT
+1634 LGELTADGTGTISFT
-1649 MYAQDDDATY
+1649 MYAQDDEATY
-1659 DEQPQATIRTIDVL
+1659 DEQAQVTVRKIDVL

-1686 FTLTEVS
+1686 FTLSEVS

-1714 AQDYR
+1714 AENYR

-1726 TIVND
+1726 TIVNVD
-1731 EDPTETATATVT
+1731 DPTETATATVT
-1743 ILVKAINAAPTADEV
+1743 VLVKAINHAPTANNV
-1758 DASMDESQTGEDKV
+1758 NAQTDESQTGNDTIP
-1772 QLVFDAQVADRET
+1772 LNFADAVDDYET
-1785 ADENLIVNVYK
+1785 ADANLIINV
-1796 YDIENGV
+1796 DEAAVENGTLV
-1803 LTDADGEELPHNDGI
+1803 DADGNALPAFNGVI
-1818 YVFKATDAVYF
+1818 AFYATDAVYF

-1845 IDRLDDLIDAGYT
+1845 TDSLDDLAGYT
-1858 LVEGETFKTAT
+1858 LVDGETAKTAA
-1869 SNVVVIVSPVGT
+1869 SNVIVIVDPIGT
-1881 EPTVNVEDKATDEI
+1881 TPTVTLEDASTDEI
-1895 AESPAQ
+1895 ATGAES
-1901 TTIQIGDASMP
+1901 TTIQIGTASMP
-1912 AGAEALSGVTAQ
+1912 AGAEGLASVSGASQ
-1924 SKSITAHFA
+1924 SVVAHITAT
-1933 ASDSL
+1933 DSL

-1943 SYEFNLNTDTG
+1943 EYSFAIDTETG
-1954 AITFSYTQIEHV
+1954 AITFTYTPIEHV
-1966 WGSQTFD
+1966 WGTQTFNV
-1973 LTVTTAEGGT
+1973 TVTSEEGGSE
-1983 KTVEWTF
+1983 TVEWTF

-1999 EVQADAYGSG
+1999 EVQVAAIGSG
-2009 AKDKT
+2009 AKESE
-2014 IAVSF
+2014 IQVSF
-2019 NVTDIETATY
+2019 SVEDIETPTA
-2029 DLTYTLTA
+2029 DLTYTLTTA
-2037 VPEYGTLY
+2037 PTYGTLY
-2045 RDGEALAVGDTFTM
+2045 KDGEALAVGDTFTTG
-2059 ANAITYVAYDG
+2059 NGITYRVYDG
-2070 VPEDVTGDTF
+2070 APEDITGDSF
-2080 TYAVTDSGVDAGLTD
+2080 VYAVTDRGTDAGLTD

-2123 TVDTSAG
+2123 TVNTTAG
-2130 AQSGRWLLFNL
+2130 AQSGSWLLFNL

-2152 TKDNITLSG
+2152 TKDNIALSG
-2161 DAYWDGDAAYIDYD
+2161 DAYWDGDSAYIDYD
-2175 FAQGKFG
+2175 FAQGSFG
-2182 SKEALV
+2182 TNAATV

-2202 EFKLAAVASVG
+2202 DFKLAAVASVG

-2249 LGEGPYTV
+2249 IGEGPYTV

-2268 ETGTNSRPVYWQI
+2268 EMGTHDRPVYWQI

-2325 EDTTGFVTS
+2325 EDTTDFVTS

-2434 DVSAMSDHLTTNVDT
+2434 DVSAMNEHLTTNVDT
-2449 QVKDSTNAPLYWDL
+2449 QVKDSTNAPLYWIY
-2463 DYCEEE
+2463 DYCDEE
-2469 YWTKTPNDYPVYN
+2469 YWTTTPNDYPVYN
-2482 NGTPEKDVD
+2482 NGNAYTDD
-2491 NDGLQWFWDLDKVSL
+2491 DDAQLFWDMDKV
-2506 DGMTTNVKPSRP
+2506 DFATMTTNVKPSKARE
-2518 RDRYEVME
+2518 RYEVME

-2534 STTDLDYNAAHMLYL
+2534 STTDLDYDAAHMLYL
-2549 YASDSWNQEGLGN
+2549 YASDSWNQEGLSN

-2568 FEVDF
+2568 FEIDF
-2573 GAPVELT
+2573 GAPVDLT
-2580 NIQTSMPP
+2580 NMSTSMPP

-2598 HSVIPLGILN
+2598 HSVIQLGILN

-2759 AMENVFDG
+2759 AMESVFDG
-2767 AFQID
+2767 GFQID
-2772 VENNAIQ
+2772 VENNAVQ
-2779 ISGRLKDAVTAEDG
+2779 ISGRLKDSVTAEDG

-2868 SFASYYGTDTLASND
+2868 SFATYYGTDTLASND

-2888 LDFNKSG
+2888 LDFDKSG
-2895 SIDASDFVEF
+2895 AIDASDFVEF

-2917 AVNFSEGFL
+2917 TVNFSEGFL

-2958 IDLDVNIQIKVKNY
+2958 TDLDVNIQIKVKDY
-2972 DDTQLGESYIVSLAD
+2972 SDTQLGESYIVSLAD

-3047 GADFDGSHA
+3047 GAEFDGSHA
-3056 SDASDLMYETIN
+3056 ADASDLMYETIN

-3148 SVFAETEDDAPI
+3148 SVFAATEDDAPI
-3160 LDDFSAGEFAFNL
+3160 LDSFSADEFAFNL

>member
-16 SSSTQKLFRSGSHG
+16 SSITQKLFRSGSHG

-58 AEGESTTFLTVT
+58 ADGESTTFLTVT

-106 SIDKVDADGNK
+106 SIDMVDADGNK

-150 SWTGDGEAPN
+150 SWTGEGDAPS
-160 FGAVAFLLGDT
+160 FGAVAYLLGDT

-177 TGLPAVDPATGDY
+177 TGKPAVDPATGEY
-190 AANHQADVSDN
+190 VANVQNNISDN
-201 EVKLVEAL
+201 EVTLVEAA

-217 NWQHNYGS
+217 NWNHSYGDK
-225 NLLKDS
+225 LLNQS
-231 GFTEEYAG
+231 GFPEEYTS
-239 LFSLDTDGMWDTED
+239 LFSLDTNGLWDSED
-253 LDRVEENSAAGT
+253 LDRAEQNSEAGT

-274 EAPALTVEVA
+274 EAPALTVDVT

-311 VKTSTDSPVLGLTF
+311 VKTSTDSPILNLSF
-325 TDAKSAIKSIKYS
+325 EDAKSAIKSIKYS

-354 TEQVSFD
+354 TEDVTLNVAEVLGDVLTEGEPAQIFFQV
-361 VADALGAPLQD
+361 A
-372 GEVTN
+372 
-377 IYFET
+377 
-382 EDVIGNKA
+382 DVIGNTGQYA
-390 AYTFNVN
+390 FTVN
-397 YESAAEFVV
+397 YDAEADFNV
-406 GDDAQTALEG
+406 GDDASVTQQGDGTTEG
-416 PGTYDA
+416 D
-422 ANNVLYTNDP
+422 VLYTNDS
-432 DGSTEVI
+432 DGSSEVV
-439 VDPDFDFGPDD
+439 VDPDFAFDEGD
-450 STKQRIGI
+450 STSQRVGI

-465 WGDFQTL
+465 WSDYLTFDEQNPTATL
-472 DEDNPIATADLT
+472 DLT
-484 QFPGL
+484 QFDGL
-489 LDAMGAEDGV
+489 LDAMGAQDGV
-499 LPDGAY
+499 IPDGSY

-510 VQDDFGHD
+510 VQDDYGHE

-526 TLVIDTTAPVLDY
+526 TLVIDTTAPVIETVTVAGDP
-539 VSVDGEQSNEVS
+539 SGEVS
-551 VLDKDSVEVVVK
+551 IKDNASADVVVTL
-563 IAQPE
+563 AQP
-568 EKDVAV
+568 DATNVRLTL
-574 DIADKLATI
+574 DDKVETI
-583 PAGELLSDPIVLDK
+583 PAGYTESDPIVIYRDV
-597 GSDYVYGKNDYTVTL
+597 DYVYGKNELLVRA
-612 TDLAGNQTTAPLTI
+612 TDKAGNTSAKTFI
-626 WYNTTPEATAFTA
+626 VWYNTTPEATAFTA

-644 GPGNKGIDEHGEP
+644 GPGNKGVDEHGEP

-674 DDNNETPVENLVITV
+674 DDNNETPVENLVISV
-689 PQDALVNGELYKKEA
+689 PQEAVVNGALYKKEA
-704 NGAYVPLEPED
+704 NGPYVPLEPEE
-715 GVYLFNATDE
+715 GVFTFNATDE

-789 VIGTFTYPSTKP
+789 VIGTFAYPSTKP

-824 IGGLFDTEPSFSV
+824 IGGLFDTDPSFSV

-851 VINDWVLSEYVWGSQ
+851 VMNDWVLSEYVWGSQ

-889 SLTFTVDPVDQNPEA
+889 SLTFTVDPVNQNPEA

-917 SKQDVTLTLDNTMFS
+917 SKQDVVITLDNTMFS
-932 DIDDLYDDLTVA
+932 DIDDQYDDLTVA
-944 SVTLTSEE
+944 SATLTS
-952 GEITLGQGESAALSV
+952 GENTLVIALGESGVLEI

-972 TFTLSGKTI
+972 TFTLTDKTI
-981 TIASN
+981 VIASN
-986 DSSALD
+986 EASALD
-992 KGLVEFEFTVTDNY
+992 KGLVEIEFTVTDNY
-1006 GGREDVAGS
+1006 GGIGDVAGS
-1015 TIKFSAYTTDDNVA
+1015 TIKFSAYTTDDDVA

-1104 NQADPSETADATVTI
+1104 NQDDPSETADATVTI

-1126 APTAEN
+1126 APTADEIEGN
-1132 LSSSGDEWGAED
+1132 GTEWGGQDAQ
-1144 KDSTTPQYVHVDFS
+1144 TAPQYILVDFGS
-1158 IAIADDPEETAQNDL
+1158 AIADNAEETAQEDL

-1179 SGYADNGTWYQS
+1179 SGYADNGKWYQS
-1191 TDGETFTE
+1191 ADGETFTE
-1199 ITDFSAIQLA
+1199 ITDFSTIQLA
-1209 NGAVYFL
+1209 DGDVYFL
-1216 PNQYWNGTVNVAYT
+1216 PNEYWNGTVNVSYQI
-1230 VTDTVADWVN
+1230 TDTVTDWVN

-1248 ETPLTDNGTVEIIIV
+1248 ATPLTASNTIV
-1263 SKATNPVITDWEN
+1263 LVVSSEATNPIVSDLADLTVDE
-1276 HEDSENSTLDSQ
+1276 TATPATQ
-1288 KVNVAVAKLPEGAV
+1288 TVNVAKASLPDGAV
-1302 NEAINGMSAQ
+1302 NESLLDELVVVAGDP
-1312 SVNLEAHILN
+1312 EAHILN
-1322 DESDSLDSLFDGE
+1322 DESDTLTALLDGA

-1345 ITCTYTLLEN
+1345 ITCQYKQLEN
-1355 VYGTQTFDVTV
+1355 VYGSQTFTITV
-1366 TTDCGGSTTFAWTIT
+1366 KTDDGGSTSFDWTIT
-1381 VDPVNQAPAI
+1381 VDPVNDAPVI
-1391 TVNDELFEAGEGDAE
+1391 TVNEDVFEEGTGDQE
-1406 GMYLLKTEL
+1406 GIYLLKRDL
-1415 TEQAEPVQN
+1415 TEEAEPTVN
-1424 QIVLGTV
+1424 NTINLGTV

-1453 HVWTLNNDE
+1453 HVWTSNADD
-1462 AQALFSEASFAVN
+1462 AQALFADASFAVN
-1475 GANELVFTYKLAPYV
+1475 GTNELIFTYTLAPHV

-1505 TVDPTNQNSNTVT
+1505 TVDPTNLDSNQVK
-1518 YRIIA
+1518 YRINV
-1523 ASVNDAPVAGDV
+1523 ASVNDAPVAGNV
-1535 DWSVSISSL
+1535 NWSVSISSL
-1544 RREPTFDFNTVV
+1544 SGTPSFDFNDVV
-1556 SDIDNDDWTITSLT
+1556 SDIDNDAWTITALK
-1570 LGDTAID
+1570 LGETAID
-1577 VEGTTTGTIV
+1577 VEGTATAV
-1587 TVNDIDLLAVYD
+1587 TVNGINLWATYD
-1599 PTAKTLTFYAQFGDD
+1599 PTAKTLTLDAPDGVD

-1620 QSLPLAYTVNDNSI
+1620 QSLAVAYTVNDNSP
-1634 LGALTADGTGTITFT
+1634 LGELTADGTGTISFT
-1649 MYAQDDDATY
+1649 MYAQDDDASY
-1659 DEQPQATIRTIDVL
+1659 DEQAQVTVRKIDVL

-1686 FTLTEVS
+1686 FTLSEVS

-1714 AQDYR
+1714 AENYR
-1719 GTVTFTY
+1719 GTFTFTY
-1726 TIVND
+1726 TIVNVD
-1731 EDPTETATATVT
+1731 DPTETATATVT
-1743 ILVKAINAAPTADEV
+1743 VLVKAINHAPTANNV
-1758 DASMDESQTGEDKV
+1758 NAQTDESQTGNDTIP
-1772 QLVFDAQVADRET
+1772 LNFADAVDDYET
-1785 ADENLIVNVYK
+1785 ADANLIINV
-1796 YDIENGV
+1796 DEAAVENGTLV
-1803 LTDADGEELPHNDGI
+1803 DADGNALPAFNGVI
-1818 YVFKATDAVYF
+1818 AFYATDAVYF

-1845 IDRLDDLIDAGYT
+1845 TDRLEDLAGYT
-1858 LVEGETFKTAT
+1858 LVDGETAKTAA
-1869 SNVVVIVSPVGT
+1869 SNVIVIVDPIGT
-1881 EPTVNVEDKATDEI
+1881 TPTVELEDASTDEI
-1895 AESPAQ
+1895 ATGAES
-1901 TTIQIGDASMP
+1901 TTIQIGTASMP
-1912 AGAEALSGVTAQ
+1912 AGAEGLSGVSAASQ
-1924 SKSITAHFA
+1924 SVVAHITAT
-1933 ASDSL
+1933 DSL

-1943 SYEFNLNTDTG
+1943 DYSFDLDTETG
-1954 AITFSYTQIEHV
+1954 AITFTYTPIEHV
-1966 WGSQTFD
+1966 WGTQTFNV
-1973 LTVTTAEGGT
+1973 TVTSEEGGSE
-1983 KTVEWTF
+1983 TVAWTF

-1999 EVQADAYGSG
+1999 EVQVAAIGSG
-2009 AKDKT
+2009 AKESE
-2014 IAVSF
+2014 IQVSF
-2019 NVTDIETATY
+2019 SVEDIETPTA

-2037 VPEYGTLY
+2037 APTYGTLY
-2045 RDGEALAVGDTFTM
+2045 KDGEALAVGDTFTTG
-2059 ANAITYVAYDG
+2059 NGITYRVYDG
-2070 VPEDVTGDTF
+2070 APEDITGDSF
-2080 TYAVTDSGVDAGLTD
+2080 VYAVTDRGTDAGLTD

-2123 TVDTSAG
+2123 TVNTTAG
-2130 AQSGRWLLFNL
+2130 AQSGSWLLFNL

-2175 FAQGKFG
+2175 FAQGSFG
-2182 SKEALV
+2182 TNAAHV
-2188 TITDPVD
+2188 TITDPAD

-2202 EFKLAAVASVG
+2202 EFNLAAVASVG
-2213 LHLSETRAATDANP
+2213 LHLSETREATDSNP

-2249 LGEGPYTV
+2249 LGAGPYTV
-2257 TPNFSAGDDAQ
+2257 TNNFSAGDDAQ
-2268 ETGTNSRPVYWQI
+2268 ETGTHSRPVYWQVPI
-2281 PDGATASDYWTTEPN
+2281 GVEVATFWTTEPN
-2296 EYPVFVNGV
+2296 EYPVYVDGI
-2305 KQSGKY
+2305 KQDGQY
-2311 WDTAKAGLTSEEAP
+2311 WKEDTPSAEIP
-2325 EDTTGFVTS
+2325 EDSTGFDTT
-2334 YPKMIETAG
+2334 YPKMVAAEAS
-2343 TDENNPV
+2343 DANSPV

-2358 KLTMQIAPYT
+2358 KLTMQIAPYA
-2368 PALDLDGSVTI
+2368 PAIDMDGSVTI
-2379 SNGEN
+2379 SNGSA
-2384 SVTIPVTILNA
+2384 SVTIPVTITNP

-2402 DIQYFVTDQA
+2402 DIQYFMTNSKGYRQLQDEDDDF
-2412 GAAVLNNN
+2412 N
-2420 GKPASIDRD
+2420 PAKIARD

-2434 DVSAMSDHLTTNVDT
+2434 DLSAMNEHLV
-2449 QVKDSTNAPLYWDL
+2449 L
-2463 DYCEEE
+2463 
-2469 YWTKTPNDYPVYN
+2469 
-2482 NGTPEKDVD
+2482 NGA
-2491 NDGLQWFWDLDKVSL
+2491 S
-2506 DGMTTNVKPSRP
+2506 
-2518 RDRYEVME
+2518 
-2526 RSVGTIAK
+2526 IAK
-2534 STTDLDYNAAHMLYL
+2534 STAEMTYNESHYLYL
-2549 YASDSWNQEGLGN
+2549 YASDLWNLEDMTN
-2562 PMFMFL
+2562 PMYML
-2568 FEVDF
+2568 QISIDF
-2573 GAPVELT
+2573 GAPVQ
-2580 NIQTSMPP
+2580 NISSNQMSTSLGTLLP
-2588 IMEMGEWNAD
+2588 MGWNAD
-2598 HSVIPLGILN
+2598 HSVLQIGIVN
-2608 TGTSDGGIFED
+2608 TETSDGGIHD
-2619 AYSYLA
+2619 QDYSFLA
-2625 ALTYNYTSSFT
+2625 SILYKYTAAFST
-2636 TAPTVTIKFSSAM
+2636 TPSVSVKFVAIM
-2649 RDMGEDGRTVLNTEQ
+2649 REMGDIDNPDRSVLNSEQ
-2664 YMTGWAENCNPNP
+2664 TITGWAKNCNPNP
-2677 ALYGTQGANQTV
+2677 ALYGTQGASQNV
-2689 IEGTGVY
+2689 VEGTGVY

-2717 IHEWQSHYVDLYL
+2717 IHEWQTHYVDLYL
-2730 NTQDAGVDVAGNVS
+2730 NTQDADVDVSGNVS

-2759 AMENVFDG
+2759 AMESVFDG

-2772 VENNAIQ
+2772 VENNAVQ
-2779 ISGRLKDAVTAEDG
+2779 ISGRLKDTVTVEDG

-2805 GDDGLAADTVGT
+2805 GDGGLAADTVGT

-2849 AAVVYDANDDG
+2849 AAVVYDSNDDG
-2860 VIDVSDFI
+2860 VIDVTDFI
-2868 SFASYYGTDTLASND
+2868 SFATYYGTDTLASND

-2888 LDFNKSG
+2888 LDFDKSG
-2895 SIDASDFVEF
+2895 KIDSSDFVDF

-2910 VSRANGK
+2910 VTRANGK
-2917 AVNFSEGFL
+2917 AIKFSEGFL

-2938 DADLAKLLDQAV
+2938 DADLTRLLDQAV

-2958 IDLDVNIQIKVKNY
+2958 TDLDVNIQIKVKNY
-2972 DDTQLGESYIVSLAD
+2972 EDTQLGESYIVSLAD

-3035 TDQYSAFTKVAK
+3035 TDQYNAFTKVAK

-3056 SDASDLMYETIN
+3056 ADASDLMYETIN

-3078 DASVVN
+3078 DAGVVN
-3084 GAYQYA
+3084 SAYEYA
-3090 QNNNVYLTFAGSAM
+3090 KNNNVYLTYTGSAAM

-3134 VYEELDRIVAANRD
+3134 VYEELDRIVTANRD
-3148 SVFAETEDDAPI
+3148 SVFAVTEDDAPI
-3160 LDDFSAGEFAFNL
+3160 LDDFSAGEFTFNL

-3186 LSWMTGDDAEPDQEL
+3186 LSWMTGDDAEADQEL